1 MMTVHK
7 LTTGDGY
14 RYYMNEVAT
23 GDALRA
29 SDREIGDYYAVHGMT
44 PGQWIGSAAAS
55 LNLDGEV
62 SEAHMHAL
70 FGQKFTPVSTGEVL
84 DTLHGAPAAEVYEK
98 VYEEALEQHRL
109 KAAERAWELLSRAH
123 EGMSQQKIADEMTA
137 QGYPM
142 SQPTVSRWVER
153 YTASG
158 QTFHAERDEFVAQY
172 RLIGEEIKAAHRAG
186 KKAQEE
192 LYKEQAAPHIHPDY
206 AGVTP
211 FTLRV
216 EEEVSRHRRMHDGA
230 EPSTAEMK
238 EIQFRVG
245 AQMFRDERGIEPSN
259 AQLVQFVAQ
268 NSKAHQT
275 AVAGFDLV
283 FTPPKSVSIAWGLGD
298 EQLRRGIESAHERA
312 IQDVIRH
319 LEKNVVMT
327 RRGRNGV
334 RQIETSSG
342 VIGTKF
348 RHWDSRAGDP
358 NLHDH
363 VVIANRVQGVDGQWS
378 SIDGRMIYAYGVE
391 ASELYNARVQQHVTE
406 LTGLQFEARSQNG
419 KKPVHEIV
427 GIDDEMVRA
436 FSSRRGEISATL
448 EQVTAKF
455 VEEHGY
461 APSEKQLIQL
471 AQQATLAT
479 RPAKDGVHSLEELHA
494 EWVAQ
499 AHVLR
504 EQGVDLPVEGALA
517 EKLKAA
523 SAEYEQQ
530 VLQAKRQQAY
540 ESPVQEHAAAIVAR
554 LEESRSTWRR
564 THVTAEVLRY
574 ARDIGLNEKQ
584 DAALLSSIR
593 EHLSSEMLPL
603 HAQGQRLTPREFMRA
618 DGTSQYQ
625 KINHELF
632 TSERVLAAEN
642 AILDAAAQQVI
653 PASSLE
659 VFEMEAEK
667 RRAELALQGYS
678 LPEGQERMAREFATS
693 DKLLVVGIGAAGAGK
708 TSSTRLA
715 VNAIEAS
722 GGRVVGMAPTAAA
735 AAVMREEMGIEA
747 DTVDKI
753 LSDWK
758 NGAPVSLRAGD
769 VLLVDEAGMVSTPKF
784 QQILQLAQER
794 GALVR
799 ALGDYRQLS
808 AVGSGGALRLVDREV
823 GAVHLDEL
831 FRFKNP
837 DEAAATLALREPPLV
852 GDDKPFD
859 WYKGQGRVVSGESDV
874 MVEQVFTAWRDDTTA
889 GKQSIMIASTNETV
903 GKLNDLAQA
912 HAMERGHVHPE
923 HGSVRLHNEARAHV
937 GDVIVTRQN
946 ARRLTV
952 NSGQDFVKNGDLWR
966 VSQVHD
972 NGAMTVQHLEHG
984 GKVTL
989 PGSYVAAS
997 VELGYASTIHRAQ
1010 GATVDTAHA
1019 LVDSSTDRAGAY
1031 VALTRGRESNTLYVS
1046 LGDGQKRDEVL
1057 EQIASAYE
1065 RDLTVHESVDAVR
1078 AEHHNVADLIAQHE
1092 DISELA
1098 VQKVMAAAVQEGMG
1112 RVSEHPVRDGAS
1124 GMVTHHVPAD
1134 AATDAAE
1141 VLSSDA
1147 WGALAHELGEAAR
1160 EGFDPADLVERAYGR
1175 RALHDGDATAR
1186 DAAAVMAWRVAQI
1199 RQQAQQVR
1207 SDRPLASLSDEH
1219 LERLVQQAKQR
1230 TAPVEERLAVEDPWW
1245 FTNPYAM
1252 TKTDELLA
1260 MRARTVKALNANE
1273 GDTTGVYAQ
1282 IKENLGDMDAE
1293 ITRRRWEISGD
1304 QRELEQIVRGERA
1317 RNGHQFTLHQVLL
1330 EEQKIRQ
1337 SLPSGPAAVDP
1348 ATVTSGGVSGHTLDK
1363 FWEQHPAVRQGRLG
1377 TILRAR
1383 SREIG
1388 KLTRARG
1395 EELARQVREGKA
1407 PAWTQ
1412 ALGPVPT
1419 RKRAFRQWVRAAGEA
1434 DALRTKYRVP
1444 ESEPAVLPREM
1455 VHEASQRVNNA
1466 RLASAGAPVVVQSA
1480 EKTRAAEAVLG
1491 VLSQVKRVAKAARL
1505 AERAQSKAQGQSP
1518 TAEPRQ
1524 QQAPAPQQNPTV
1536 EATTGDAAQPETRK
1550 EKPVSETEERLRQER
1565 AARAERARQMM
1576 ERTRS
1581 LDERLRNQPA
1591 PQASQQQSAQQNLQ
1605 RQRQQQAQQM
1615 HEQARRGVRGPG
1627 L

>member
-29 SDREIGDYYAVHGMT
+29 KDREIGDYYTVHGMP
-44 PGQWIGSAAAS
+44 PGQWIGSASAA

-84 DTLHGAPAAEVYEK
+84 DTLHGAPAAEAYQQVYEQT
-98 VYEEALEQHRL
+98 LEQHRV
-109 KAAERAWELLSRAH
+109 KAAERAWELLSRAN
-123 EGMSQQKIADEMTA
+123 EGMSQQKIADEMTT

-142 SQPTVSRWVER
+142 SQKTVSRWLER
-153 YTASG
+153 YASSG
-158 QTFHAERDEFVAQY
+158 QLFYANRDEFVAQY
-172 RLIGEEIKAAHRAG
+172 RLTSGELKGAHSAG

-192 LYKEQAAPHIHPDY
+192 LYKEQAAPHVHPDY

-230 EPSTAEMK
+230 EPNTAEMK
-238 EIQFRVG
+238 EIRFRVG
-245 AQMFRDERGIEPSN
+245 AMMFRDERGIEPSN
-259 AQLVQFVAQ
+259 AQLAQFIAE
-268 NSKAHQT
+268 NSKAHQK

-283 FTPPKSVSIAWGLGD
+283 FTPPKSISIAWGLGD

-319 LEKNVVMT
+319 LEKNIVMT

-391 ASELYNARVQQHVTE
+391 ASELYNSLVQQYVTE
-406 LTGLQFEARSQNG
+406 LTGLQFEARSLNG
-419 KKPVHEIV
+419 KQPVHEIV

-436 FSSRRGEISATL
+436 FSSRRGEISAAL

-455 VEEHGY
+455 VEEHGC

-479 RPAKDGVHSLEELHA
+479 RPAKEGVHSLEELHA

-499 AHVLR
+499 AHALR

-517 EKLKAA
+517 EKLKKA
-523 SAEYEQQ
+523 SAEYQQQ

-540 ESPVQEHAAAIVAR
+540 ESPVQEHAATIVAR

-564 THVTAEVLRY
+564 THVNAEVLRY
-574 ARDIGLNEKQ
+574 GRDLGLDEKQ
-584 DAALLSSIR
+584 DSVLLDSIR
-593 EHLSSEMLPL
+593 EHLNAEMLPL
-603 HAQGQRLTPREFMRA
+603 HAQSQRLTPREFMRS
-618 DGTSQYQ
+618 DGTSQHQ
-625 KINHELF
+625 KINYELF
-632 TSERVLAAEN
+632 TSERVLAAES
-642 AILDAAAQQVI
+642 AILDAATQQVI

-659 VFEMEAEK
+659 TFEMEAEK
-667 RRAELALQGYS
+667 RRAELALQGHA

-722 GGRVVGMAPTAAA
+722 GGRVVGIAPTAAA

-823 GAVHLDEL
+823 GAAHLDEL
-831 FRFKNP
+831 FRFKSP

-859 WYKGQGRVVSGESDV
+859 WYKDQGRVVAGESDV

-989 PGSYVAAS
+989 PAAYAAQS
-997 VELGYASTIHRAQ
+997 VELGYAATIHRAQ

-1078 AEHHNVADLIAQHE
+1078 AEHDNVADLIAQHE

-1098 VQKVMAAAVQEGMG
+1098 VQKVMAAAVHEGMG

-1134 AATDAAE
+1134 AAADAAE
-1141 VLSSDA
+1141 VLSSEA

-1186 DAAAVMAWRVAQI
+1186 DAAAVMAWRVGQI

-1230 TAPVEERLAVEDPWW
+1230 TAPVEERLTVEDPWW
-1245 FTNPYAM
+1245 FRNPYALVKM
-1252 TKTDELLA
+1252 DELLS

-1317 RNGHQFTLHQVLL
+1317 RSGHQFTLHQVLL

-1348 ATVTSGGVSGHTLDK
+1348 AKVTSGGVSGHTLDK

-1419 RKRAFRQWVRAAGEA
+1419 RRRAFRQWVRAAGEA

-1444 ESEPAVLPREM
+1444 ESEPAILPAPM
-1455 VHEASQRVNNA
+1455 VHEARQRVNNA
-1466 RLASAGAPVVVQSA
+1466 RLASDGAPVVVQAA

-1491 VLSQVKRVAKAARL
+1491 VLEQVRRVAKAARL
-1505 AERAQSKAQGQSP
+1505 AERAKNQQKQPKDQKVTEPEQQPKLLSP
-1518 TAEPRQ
+1518 
-1524 QQAPAPQQNPTV
+1524 V
-1536 EATTGDAAQPETRK
+1536 EQK
-1550 EKPVSETEERLRQER
+1550 VQE
-1565 AARAERARQMM
+1565 ARAERAP
-1576 ERTRS
+1576 EPEA
-1581 LDERLRNQPA
+1581 DEETLAALRLSQIGMVGRRPVNQARNQGQKPDLS
-1591 PQASQQQSAQQNLQ
+1591 QADTP
-1605 RQRQQQAQQM
+1605 
-1615 HEQARRGVRGPG
+1615 RRGHAAPERGVE

>member
-7 LTTGDGY
+7 LSIGGGY

-29 SDREIGDYYAVHGMT
+29 SDREIGDYYAVHGMP
-44 PGQWIGSAAAS
+44 PGQWIGSASAA

-84 DTLHGAPAAEVYEK
+84 DTLHGAPAAEAYQQVYEQT
-98 VYEEALEQHRL
+98 LEQHRL

-142 SQPTVSRWVER
+142 SQKTVSRWVER
-153 YTASG
+153 YASSG
-158 QTFHAERDEFVAQY
+158 QLFYANRDEFVAQY
-172 RLIGEEIKAAHRAG
+172 RLTSGELKGAHRAG

-192 LYKEQAAPHIHPDY
+192 LYKEQAAPHVHPDY

-230 EPSTAEMK
+230 EPNTAEMK
-238 EIQFRVG
+238 EIRHRVG
-245 AQMFRDERGIEPSN
+245 AMMFRDERGMEPSN
-259 AQLVQFVAQ
+259 AQLAQFIAE
-268 NSKAHQT
+268 NSKAHQK

-283 FTPPKSVSIAWGLGD
+283 FTPPKSISIAWGLGD

-391 ASELYNARVQQHVTE
+391 ASELYNSLVQQYVTE
-406 LTGLQFEARSQNG
+406 LTGLQFEARSLNG
-419 KKPVHEIV
+419 KQPVHEIV

-436 FSSRRGEISATL
+436 FSSRRGEISAAL

-455 VEEHGY
+455 VEEHGC

-479 RPAKDGVHSLEELHA
+479 RPAKEGVHSLEELHA

-499 AHVLR
+499 AHALR

-517 EKLKAA
+517 EKLKKA
-523 SAEYEQQ
+523 SAEYQQQ

-540 ESPVQEHAAAIVAR
+540 ESPVQEHAATIVAR

-564 THVTAEVLRY
+564 THVNAEVLRY
-574 ARDIGLNEKQ
+574 GRDLGLNEKQ
-584 DAALLSSIR
+584 DSVLLDSIR
-593 EHLSSEMLPL
+593 EHLNAEMLPL
-603 HAQGQRLTPREFMRA
+603 HAQSQRLTPREFMRS
-618 DGTSQYQ
+618 DGTSQHQ
-625 KINHELF
+625 KINYELF
-632 TSERVLAAEN
+632 TSERVLAAES
-642 AILDAAAQQVI
+642 AILDAATQQVI

-659 VFEMEAEK
+659 TFEMEAEK
-667 RRAELALQGYS
+667 RRAELALQGHA

-722 GGRVVGMAPTAAA
+722 GGRVVGISPTAAA

-823 GAVHLDEL
+823 GAAHLDEL
-831 FRFKNP
+831 FRFKSP

-859 WYKGQGRVVSGESDV
+859 WYKDQGRVVAGESDV

-989 PGSYVAAS
+989 PAAYAAQS
-997 VELGYASTIHRAQ
+997 VELGYAATIHRAQ

-1078 AEHHNVADLIAQHE
+1078 AEHDNVADLIAQHE

-1098 VQKVMAAAVQEGMG
+1098 VQKVMAAAVHEGMG

-1124 GMVTHHVPAD
+1124 DMVTHHVPAD
-1134 AATDAAE
+1134 AAADAAE
-1141 VLSSDA
+1141 VLSSEA

-1186 DAAAVMAWRVAQI
+1186 DAAAVMAWRVGQI

-1230 TAPVEERLAVEDPWW
+1230 TAPVEERLTVEDPWW
-1245 FTNPYAM
+1245 FRNPYALVKM
-1252 TKTDELLA
+1252 DELLS

-1317 RNGHQFTLHQVLL
+1317 RSGHQFTLHQVLL

-1348 ATVTSGGVSGHTLDK
+1348 AKVTSGGVSGHTLDK

-1419 RKRAFRQWVRAAGEA
+1419 RRRAFRQWVRAAGEA

-1444 ESEPAVLPREM
+1444 ESEPAVLPAGM

-1480 EKTRAAEAVLG
+1480 EKTRAAESVLG
-1491 VLSQVKRVAKAARL
+1491 VLEQVRRVAKAARL
-1505 AERAQSKAQGQSP
+1505 AERAKNQQKQQKDQQVTEPEQQPKPLSP
-1518 TAEPRQ
+1518 
-1524 QQAPAPQQNPTV
+1524 V
-1536 EATTGDAAQPETRK
+1536 EQK
-1550 EKPVSETEERLRQER
+1550 VQE
-1565 AARAERARQMM
+1565 ARAERAPGP
-1576 ERTRS
+1576 EA
-1581 LDERLRNQPA
+1581 DEETLAALRVSQIGMRAYARKGTAPHPKQPPA
-1591 PQASQQQSAQQNLQ
+1591 PST
-1605 RQRQQQAQQM
+1605 
-1615 HEQARRGVRGPG
+1615 VRPKTHKGME

>member
-29 SDREIGDYYAVHGMT
+29 SDRKIGDYYAVHGMP

-84 DTLHGAPAAEVYEK
+84 DTLHGAPEAEVYEK
-98 VYEEALEQHRL
+98 VYEEALEQHRSQ
-109 KAAERAWELLSRAH
+109 AAERAWELLSRAH

-158 QTFHAERDEFVAQY
+158 QTFHADFATFSAQY

-216 EEEVSRHRRMHDGA
+216 EEEVSRHRRMHDGT
-230 EPSTAEMK
+230 EPNTAEMRK
-238 EIQFRVG
+238 IRFRVG

-268 NSKAHQT
+268 NSKAPQK

-342 VIGTKF
+342 VVGTKF

-391 ASELYNARVQQHVTE
+391 ASELYNSLVQQYVTE
-406 LTGLQFEARSQNG
+406 LTGLQFEARSLNG
-419 KKPVHEIV
+419 KQPVHEIV

-436 FSSRRGEISATL
+436 FSSRRGEISAAL

-479 RPAKDGVHSLEELHA
+479 RPAKDRVHSLEELHA

-499 AHVLR
+499 AHALR

-517 EKLKAA
+517 EKLKKA
-523 SAEYEQQ
+523 SAEYEQNI
-530 VLQAKRQQAY
+530 LQAKRQQAY
-540 ESPVQEHAAAIVAR
+540 ESPVQEHAVAIVAR

-564 THVTAEVLRY
+564 THVNAEMMRY
-574 ARDIGLNEKQ
+574 GRDLGLNEKQ
-584 DAALLSSIR
+584 DATLLDSIR
-593 EHLSSEMLPL
+593 EHLNAEMLPL
-603 HAQGQRLTPREFMRA
+603 HAQSQRLTPREFMRA
-618 DGTSQYQ
+618 DGTTQYQ
-625 KINHELF
+625 RINHELF

-642 AILDAAAQQVI
+642 AILDAATQQVI
-653 PASSLE
+653 PASSLD

-667 RRAELALQGYS
+667 RRAELALQGHT

-758 NGAPVSLRAGD
+758 NGAALNLQAGD

-823 GAVHLDEL
+823 GAAHLDEL

-852 GDDKPFD
+852 GADAPFD
-859 WYKGQGRVVSGESDV
+859 WYKDQGRVVAGESDV
-874 MVEQVFTAWRDDTTA
+874 MIEQVFTAWREDTTA

-937 GDVIVTRQN
+937 GDVVVTRQN
-946 ARRLTV
+946 ARRLAV

-966 VSQVHD
+966 VAQVHD

-1019 LVDSSTDRAGAY
+1019 LVGSSTDRAGAY
-1031 VALTRGRESNTLYVS
+1031 VALTRGREENRLYVS
-1046 LGDGQKRDEVL
+1046 LGEGQKRDEVL

-1098 VQKVMAAAVQEGMG
+1098 VQKVMAATVQEGMG

-1124 GMVTHHVPAD
+1124 GMVTHHAPAD

-1141 VLSSDA
+1141 VLSSEA

-1175 RALHDGDATAR
+1175 RALHDGDATVR
-1186 DAAAVMAWRVAQI
+1186 DAAAVMAWRVGQI

-1230 TAPVEERLAVEDPWW
+1230 TAPVEERLTVEDPWW
-1245 FTNPYAM
+1245 FRNPYALVKM
-1252 TKTDELLA
+1252 DELMS

-1337 SLPSGPAAVDP
+1337 SLPSGQAAVDP
-1348 ATVTSGGVSGHTLDK
+1348 AKVTSGGVSGHTLDK

-1444 ESEPAVLPREM
+1444 ESEPAVLPAGM

-1480 EKTRAAEAVLG
+1480 EKTRAAESVLG
-1491 VLSQVKRVAKAARL
+1491 VLEQVRRVAKAARL
-1505 AERAQSKAQGQSP
+1505 AERAKNQQKQQKDQQVTEPEQQPKPLSP
-1518 TAEPRQ
+1518 
-1524 QQAPAPQQNPTV
+1524 V
-1536 EATTGDAAQPETRK
+1536 EQK
-1550 EKPVSETEERLRQER
+1550 VQE
-1565 AARAERARQMM
+1565 ARAERAPGP
-1576 ERTRS
+1576 EA
-1581 LDERLRNQPA
+1581 DEETLAALRVSQIGMRAYARKGTAPHPKQPPA
-1591 PQASQQQSAQQNLQ
+1591 PST
-1605 RQRQQQAQQM
+1605 
-1615 HEQARRGVRGPG
+1615 VRPKTHKGME

>member
-29 SDREIGDYYAVHGMT
+29 SDRKIGDYYAVHGMP

-84 DTLHGAPAAEVYEK
+84 DTLHGAPEAEVYEK
-98 VYEEALEQHRL
+98 VYEEALEQHRSQ
-109 KAAERAWELLSRAH
+109 AAERAWELLSRAH

-158 QTFHAERDEFVAQY
+158 QTFHADFATFSAQY

-216 EEEVSRHRRMHDGA
+216 EEEVSRHRRMHDGT
-230 EPSTAEMK
+230 EPNTAEMRK
-238 EIQFRVG
+238 IRFRVG

-268 NSKAHQT
+268 NSKAPQK

-283 FTPPKSVSIAWGLGD
+283 FTPPKSFSIAWGLGD

-342 VIGTKF
+342 VVGTKF

-391 ASELYNARVQQHVTE
+391 ASELYNSLVQQYVTE
-406 LTGLQFEARSQNG
+406 LTGLQFEARSLNG
-419 KKPVHEIV
+419 KQPVHEIV

-436 FSSRRGEISATL
+436 FSSRRGEISAAL

-479 RPAKDGVHSLEELHA
+479 RPAKDRVHSLEELHA

-499 AHVLR
+499 AHALR

-517 EKLKAA
+517 EKLKKA
-523 SAEYEQQ
+523 SAEYEQNI
-530 VLQAKRQQAY
+530 LQAKRQQAY
-540 ESPVQEHAAAIVAR
+540 ESPVQEHAVAIVAR

-564 THVTAEVLRY
+564 THVNAEMMRY
-574 ARDIGLNEKQ
+574 GRDLGLNEKQ
-584 DAALLSSIR
+584 DATLLDSIR
-593 EHLSSEMLPL
+593 EHLNAEMLPL
-603 HAQGQRLTPREFMRA
+603 HAQSQRLTPREFMRA
-618 DGTSQYQ
+618 DGTTQYQ
-625 KINHELF
+625 RINHELF

-642 AILDAAAQQVI
+642 AILDAATQQVI
-653 PASSLE
+653 PASSLD

-667 RRAELALQGYS
+667 RRAELALQGHT

-693 DKLLVVGIGAAGAGK
+693 DKFLVVGIGAAGAGK

-758 NGAPVSLRAGD
+758 NGAALNLQAGD

-823 GAVHLDEL
+823 GAAHLDEL

-852 GDDKPFD
+852 GADAPFD
-859 WYKGQGRVVSGESDV
+859 WYKDQGRVVAGESDV
-874 MVEQVFTAWRDDTTA
+874 MIEQVFTAWREDTTA

-937 GDVIVTRQN
+937 GDVVVTRQN
-946 ARRLTV
+946 ARRLAV

-966 VSQVHD
+966 VAQVHD

-1019 LVDSSTDRAGAY
+1019 LVGSSTDRAGAY
-1031 VALTRGRESNTLYVS
+1031 VALTRGREENRLYVS
-1046 LGDGQKRDEVL
+1046 LGEGQKRDEVL

-1124 GMVTHHVPAD
+1124 GMVTHHAPAD

-1141 VLSSDA
+1141 VLSSEA

-1230 TAPVEERLAVEDPWW
+1230 TAPVEERLTVEDPWW
-1245 FTNPYAM
+1245 FRNPYALVKM
-1252 TKTDELLA
+1252 DELMS

-1337 SLPSGPAAVDP
+1337 SLPSGQAAVDP
-1348 ATVTSGGVSGHTLDK
+1348 AKVTSGGVSGHTLDK

-1444 ESEPAVLPREM
+1444 ESEPAVLPAGM

-1480 EKTRAAEAVLG
+1480 EKTRAAESVLG
-1491 VLSQVKRVAKAARL
+1491 VLEQVRRVAKAARL
-1505 AERAQSKAQGQSP
+1505 AERAKDQQKQQKDQQVTEPEQQPKPLSP
-1518 TAEPRQ
+1518 
-1524 QQAPAPQQNPTV
+1524 V
-1536 EATTGDAAQPETRK
+1536 EQK
-1550 EKPVSETEERLRQER
+1550 VQE
-1565 AARAERARQMM
+1565 ARAERAPGP
-1576 ERTRS
+1576 EA
-1581 LDERLRNQPA
+1581 DEETLAALRVSQIGMRAYARKGTAPHPKQPPA
-1591 PQASQQQSAQQNLQ
+1591 PST
-1605 RQRQQQAQQM
+1605 
-1615 HEQARRGVRGPG
+1615 VRPKTHKGME

>member
-7 LTTGDGY
+7 LSIGDGY
-14 RYYMNEVAT
+14 RYYMHEVAT
-23 GDALRA
+23 GDALRRQ
-29 SDREIGDYYAVHGMT
+29 DREIGDYYSVHGMP
-44 PGQWIGSAAAS
+44 PGQWIGSASAA

-84 DTLHGAPAAEVYEK
+84 DTLHGAPAAEAYQQVYEQT
-98 VYEEALEQHRL
+98 LEQHRL

-142 SQPTVSRWVER
+142 SQKTVSRWLER

-158 QTFHAERDEFVAQY
+158 QIFHADHDEFVAQY
-172 RLIGEEIKAAHRAG
+172 RLTSSELKGAHSAG

-192 LYKEQAAPHIHPDY
+192 LYKEQAAPHVHPDY

-238 EIQFRVG
+238 KIRFRVG

-259 AQLVQFVAQ
+259 AQLAQFVAE
-268 NSKAHQT
+268 NSKAHQK

-298 EQLRRGIESAHERA
+298 KQLRRGIESAHEHA

-319 LEKNVVMT
+319 LEQNVVMT

-342 VIGTKF
+342 VIGTKY

-378 SIDGRMIYAYGVE
+378 SIDGRMLYQYGVE
-391 ASELYNARVQQHVTE
+391 ASELYNSLVQQYVTE
-406 LTGLQFEARSQNG
+406 LTGLQFEARSLNG
-419 KKPVHEIV
+419 RQPVHEIV

-436 FSSRRGEISATL
+436 FSSRRGEISAAL

-461 APSEKQLIQL
+461 APNEKQLIQL

-499 AHVLR
+499 AHALR
-504 EQGVDLPVEGALA
+504 EHGVDLPVEGALA
-517 EKLKAA
+517 EKLKKA
-523 SAEYEQQ
+523 SAEYEQNI
-530 VLQAKRQQAY
+530 LQAKRQQAY
-540 ESPVQEHAAAIVAR
+540 ESPVHEHAAAIVAR
-554 LEESRSTWRR
+554 MEESRSTWRR
-564 THVTAEVLRY
+564 THVNAEVLRY
-574 ARDIGLNEKQ
+574 ARDLGLNEKQ

-593 EHLSSEMLPL
+593 EHLNAEMLPL
-603 HAQGQRLTPREFMRA
+603 HAQIQRLTPREFMRA
-618 DGTSQYQ
+618 DGTSQHQ
-625 KINHELF
+625 KINYELF
-632 TSERVLAAEN
+632 TSERVLAAES
-642 AILDAAAQQVI
+642 AILDAATQQVI
-653 PASSLE
+653 PASSLD

-667 RRAELALQGYS
+667 RRAELALQGYA

-852 GDDKPFD
+852 GADAPFD
-859 WYKGQGRVVSGESDV
+859 WYKDQGRVVAGESDV

-912 HAMERGHVHPE
+912 HAMERGHVRPE

-966 VSQVHD
+966 VAQVHD
-972 NGAMTVQHLEHG
+972 NGAMIVQHLEHG

-1078 AEHHNVADLIAQHE
+1078 AEHNNVADLIAQHE

-1160 EGFDPADLVERAYGR
+1160 EGFDPAELVERAYGR
-1175 RALHDGDATAR
+1175 RALHDEGASAR
-1186 DAAAVMAWRVAQI
+1186 DAAAVMAWRVAQM

-1207 SDRPLASLSDEH
+1207 SDRPLAALSDEH

-1230 TAPVEERLAVEDPWW
+1230 TAPVEERLVVEDPWW

-1317 RNGHQFTLHQVLL
+1317 RSGHQFTLHQVLL
-1330 EEQKIRQ
+1330 EEQRIRQ

-1348 ATVTSGGVSGHTLDK
+1348 AKVTSGGVSGHTLDK

-1419 RKRAFRQWVRAAGEA
+1419 RRRAFRQWVRAAGET
-1434 DALRTKYRVP
+1434 DALRKKYKVP
-1444 ESEPAVLPREM
+1444 ESEPAVLPAPM
-1455 VHEASQRVNNA
+1455 VHEARQRVNNA
-1466 RLASAGAPVVVQSA
+1466 RLASDGAPVVVQSA
-1480 EKTRAAEAVLG
+1480 EKTRAAESVLG
-1491 VLSQVKRVAKAARL
+1491 VLEQVRRVAKAARL
-1505 AERAQSKAQGQSP
+1505 AERAKNQQKQPKAQKVTEPEQPKPLSP
-1518 TAEPRQ
+1518 
-1524 QQAPAPQQNPTV
+1524 V
-1536 EATTGDAAQPETRK
+1536 EQK
-1550 EKPVSETEERLRQER
+1550 VQE
-1565 AARAERARQMM
+1565 ARAERAP
-1576 ERTRS
+1576 EPEV
-1581 LDERLRNQPA
+1581 DEETLAALRVSQIGMGGRRPMN
-1591 PQASQQQSAQQNLQ
+1591 QASDQG
-1605 RQRQQQAQQM
+1605 
-1615 HEQARRGVRGPG
+1615 HKPARHPVQPRVDKG
-1627 L
+1627 LDL

>member
-29 SDREIGDYYAVHGMT
+29 SDRKIGDYYAVHGMP

-84 DTLHGAPAAEVYEK
+84 DTLHGAPEAEVYEK
-98 VYEEALEQHRL
+98 VYEEALEQHRSQ
-109 KAAERAWELLSRAH
+109 AAERAWELLSRAH

-158 QTFHAERDEFVAQY
+158 QTFHADFATFSAQY

-216 EEEVSRHRRMHDGA
+216 EEEVSRHRRMHDGT
-230 EPSTAEMK
+230 EPNTAEMRK
-238 EIQFRVG
+238 IRFRVG

-268 NSKAHQT
+268 NSKAPQK

-342 VIGTKF
+342 VVGTKF

-391 ASELYNARVQQHVTE
+391 ASELYNSLVQQYVTE
-406 LTGLQFEARSQNG
+406 LTGLQFEARSLNG
-419 KKPVHEIV
+419 KQPVHEIV

-436 FSSRRGEISATL
+436 FSSRRGEISAAL

-479 RPAKDGVHSLEELHA
+479 RPAKDRVHSLEELHA

-499 AHVLR
+499 AHALR

-517 EKLKAA
+517 EKLKKA
-523 SAEYEQQ
+523 SAEYEQNI
-530 VLQAKRQQAY
+530 LQAKRQQAY
-540 ESPVQEHAAAIVAR
+540 ESPVQEHAVAIVAR

-564 THVTAEVLRY
+564 THVNAEMMRY
-574 ARDIGLNEKQ
+574 GRDLGLNEKQ
-584 DAALLSSIR
+584 DATLLDSIR
-593 EHLSSEMLPL
+593 EHLNAEMLPL
-603 HAQGQRLTPREFMRA
+603 HAQSQRLTPREFMRA
-618 DGTSQYQ
+618 DGTTQYQ
-625 KINHELF
+625 RINHELF

-642 AILDAAAQQVI
+642 AILDAATQQVI
-653 PASSLE
+653 PASSLD

-667 RRAELALQGYS
+667 RRAELALQGHT

-758 NGAPVSLRAGD
+758 NGAALNLQAGD

-784 QQILQLAQER
+784 QQILQLAQAR

-823 GAVHLDEL
+823 GAAHLDEL

-852 GDDKPFD
+852 GADAPFD
-859 WYKGQGRVVSGESDV
+859 WYKDQGRVVAGESDV
-874 MVEQVFTAWRDDTTA
+874 MIEQVFTAWREDTTA

-937 GDVIVTRQN
+937 GDVVVTRQN
-946 ARRLTV
+946 ARRLAV

-966 VSQVHD
+966 VAQVHD
-972 NGAMTVQHLEHG
+972 NGAMTVQHIEHG

-1019 LVDSSTDRAGAY
+1019 LVGSSTDRAGAY
-1031 VALTRGRESNTLYVS
+1031 VALTRGREENRLYVS
-1046 LGDGQKRDEVL
+1046 LGEGQKRDEVL

-1124 GMVTHHVPAD
+1124 GMVTHHAPAD

-1141 VLSSDA
+1141 VLSSEA

-1230 TAPVEERLAVEDPWW
+1230 TAPVEERLTVEDPWW
-1245 FTNPYAM
+1245 FRNPYALVKM
-1252 TKTDELLA
+1252 DELMS

-1337 SLPSGPAAVDP
+1337 SLPSGQAAVDP
-1348 ATVTSGGVSGHTLDK
+1348 AKVTSGGVSGHTLDK

-1444 ESEPAVLPREM
+1444 ESEPAVLPAGM

-1480 EKTRAAEAVLG
+1480 EKTRAAESVLG
-1491 VLSQVKRVAKAARL
+1491 VLEQVRRVAKAARL
-1505 AERAQSKAQGQSP
+1505 AERAKNQQKQQKDQQVTEPEQQPKPLSP
-1518 TAEPRQ
+1518 
-1524 QQAPAPQQNPTV
+1524 V
-1536 EATTGDAAQPETRK
+1536 EQK
-1550 EKPVSETEERLRQER
+1550 VQE
-1565 AARAERARQMM
+1565 ARAERAPGP
-1576 ERTRS
+1576 EA
-1581 LDERLRNQPA
+1581 DEETLAALRVSQIGMRAYARKGTAPHPKQPPA
-1591 PQASQQQSAQQNLQ
+1591 PST
-1605 RQRQQQAQQM
+1605 
-1615 HEQARRGVRGPG
+1615 VRPKTHKGME

>member
-7 LTTGDGY
+7 LSIGDGY
-14 RYYMNEVAT
+14 RYYVNEVAT

-29 SDREIGDYYAVHGMT
+29 SDREIGDYYSVHGMP

-62 SEAHMHAL
+62 SEVHMHAL

-84 DTLHGAPAAEVYEK
+84 DTLHGAPAAEVYE
-98 VYEEALEQHRL
+98 EALEQYRSQ
-109 KAAERAWELLSRAH
+109 AAERAWELLSRAH
-123 EGMSQQKIADEMTA
+123 EGMTQQKIADEMTA

-153 YTASG
+153 YAASG
-158 QTFHAERDEFVAQY
+158 QTFHADLATFSAQY

-192 LYKEQAAPHIHPDY
+192 LYKEQAAPHLHPDY

-230 EPSTAEMK
+230 EPTTAEMK
-238 EIQFRVG
+238 EIRFRVG

-259 AQLVQFVAQ
+259 AQLAQFVAE
-268 NSKAHQT
+268 NSKAHQK
-275 AVAGFDLV
+275 AVAGYDLV

-319 LEKNVVMT
+319 LEQNVVMT

-391 ASELYNARVQQHVTE
+391 ASELYNSLVQQYVTE
-406 LTGLQFEARSQNG
+406 LTGLQFEARSLNG
-419 KKPVHEIV
+419 KQPVHEIV

-436 FSSRRGEISATL
+436 FSSRRGEISAAL
-448 EQVTAKF
+448 EQVTAQF
-455 VEEHGY
+455 VEAHGY

-479 RPAKDGVHSLEELHA
+479 RPAKEGVHSLEELHA

-517 EKLKAA
+517 EKLKKA
-523 SAEYEQQ
+523 SAEYEQNI
-530 VLQAKRQQAY
+530 LQAKRQQAY
-540 ESPVQEHAAAIVAR
+540 ESPVHEHAAAIVAR

-564 THVTAEVLRY
+564 THVNAEVLRY
-574 ARDIGLNEKQ
+574 ARDLGLNETQ
-584 DAALLSSIR
+584 DSVLLDSIR

-618 DGTSQYQ
+618 DGTSQHQ

-632 TSERVLAAEN
+632 TSERVLAAES
-642 AILDAAAQQVI
+642 AILDAATQQVI
-653 PASSLE
+653 PASSLD
-659 VFEMEAEK
+659 VFKMEAEK
-667 RRAELALQGYS
+667 RRAELALQGHT

-722 GGRVVGMAPTAAA
+722 GGRVVGLAPTAAA

-753 LSDWK
+753 LSDWQ
-758 NGAPVSLRAGD
+758 NGAPVSLHAGD

-823 GAVHLDEL
+823 GAAHLDEL

-852 GDDKPFD
+852 GDDQPFA
-859 WYKGQGRVVSGESDV
+859 WYRENGRVVAGESDV
-874 MVEQVFTAWRDDTTA
+874 MVEQVFTAWREDTTA

-937 GDVIVTRQN
+937 GDVVVTRQN

-989 PGSYVAAS
+989 PAAYAAQS
-997 VELGYASTIHRAQ
+997 VELGYAATIHRAQ

-1031 VALTRGRESNTLYVS
+1031 VALTRGRESNTLYVG

-1078 AEHHNVADLIAQHE
+1078 AEHNNVADLIAQHE

-1098 VQKVMAAAVQEGMG
+1098 VQKVMAAAVHEGMG

-1124 GMVTHHVPAD
+1124 GMVTHHVSAD
-1134 AATDAAE
+1134 AAADAAE

-1147 WGALAHELGEAAR
+1147 WGALAHELGDAAR
-1160 EGFDPADLVERAYGR
+1160 EGFDPAALIERAYGR
-1175 RALHDGDATAR
+1175 RALHDEGASAR

-1230 TAPVEERLAVEDPWW
+1230 TAPVEERLTVEDPWW

-1317 RNGHQFTLHQVLL
+1317 RSGHQFTLHQVLL
-1330 EEQKIRQ
+1330 EEQRIRQ

-1348 ATVTSGGVSGHTLDK
+1348 AKVTSGGVSGHTLDK
-1363 FWEQHPAVRQGRLG
+1363 FWEQNPAVRQGRLG

-1395 EELARQVREGKA
+1395 EELARLVRADQA
-1407 PAWTQ
+1407 PAWVK

-1419 RKRAFRQWVRAAGEA
+1419 RKRLYRKWVRAAGEA
-1434 DALRTKYRVP
+1434 DTLRKKYKVP
-1444 ESEPAVLPREM
+1444 ESEPAVLPSQM

-1466 RLASAGAPVVVQSA
+1466 RLASEGAPVVVQSA
-1480 EKTRAAEAVLG
+1480 EKTRAAEAVIGILE
-1491 VLSQVKRVAKAARL
+1491 QVRRVAKATRL
-1505 AERAQSKAQGQSP
+1505 AERAKNQQKQPKNQKATEPEQQPKPLSP
-1518 TAEPRQ
+1518 
-1524 QQAPAPQQNPTV
+1524 V
-1536 EATTGDAAQPETRK
+1536 EQK
-1550 EKPVSETEERLRQER
+1550 VQE
-1565 AARAERARQMM
+1565 ARAERAP
-1576 ERTRS
+1576 EPAA
-1581 LDERLRNQPA
+1581 DEETLAALRVSQIGMSRFQPA
-1591 PQASQQQSAQQNLQ
+1591 NKMTGQGYKST
-1605 RQRQQQAQQM
+1605 
-1615 HEQARRGVRGPG
+1615 RRPVQPRVDKG
-1627 L
+1627 LDL

>member
-29 SDREIGDYYAVHGMT
+29 KDREIGDYYTVHGMP

-55 LNLDGEV
+55 LNLNGEV

-84 DTLHGAPAAEVYEK
+84 DTLHGAPAAEAYQQVYEQT
-98 VYEEALEQHRL
+98 LEQHRL

-142 SQPTVSRWVER
+142 SQKTVSRWLER

-158 QTFHAERDEFVAQY
+158 QTFHANHDEFVAQY
-172 RLIGEEIKAAHRAG
+172 RLTSSELKGAHSAG
-186 KKAQEE
+186 KKAQEA
-192 LYKEQAAPHIHPDY
+192 LYAEQAAPHIHPDY

-230 EPSTAEMK
+230 EPNTAEMK

-268 NSKAHQT
+268 NSKAPQK

-298 EQLRRGIESAHERA
+298 EQLRRGIEAAHERA

-334 RQIETSSG
+334 RQIDTAGG

-378 SIDGRMIYAYGVE
+378 SIDGRMLYQYGVE
-391 ASELYNARVQQHVTE
+391 CSELYNARVQQYVTE
-406 LTGLQFEARSQNG
+406 LTGLQFEARSLNG
-419 KKPVHEIV
+419 KQPVHEIV

-436 FSSRRGEISATL
+436 FSSRRGEISAAL

-479 RPAKDGVHSLEELHA
+479 RPAKGGVHSLEDLHA

-523 SAEYEQQ
+523 SEIYEQQ

-540 ESPVQEHAAAIVAR
+540 ESPMQEHAAAIVAR

-564 THVTAEVLRY
+564 THVNAEVLRY
-574 ARDIGLNEKQ
+574 ARDLGLNEKQ
-584 DAALLSSIR
+584 DLVLLDSIR
-593 EHLSSEMLPL
+593 EHLNAEMLPL
-603 HAQGQRLTPREFMRA
+603 HAQSQRLTPREFMRA
-618 DGTSQYQ
+618 DGTTQYQ
-625 KINHELF
+625 RINHELF
-632 TSERVLAAEN
+632 TSERVLAAES
-642 AILDAAAQQVI
+642 AILDAATQQVI
-653 PASSLE
+653 PASSLD

-667 RRAELALQGYS
+667 RRAELALQGYT

-747 DTVDKI
+747 ETVDKI

-758 NGAPVSLRAGD
+758 KGAPVNLRAGD

-859 WYKGQGRVVSGESDV
+859 WYKDQGRVVAGESDV

-889 GKQSIMIASTNETV
+889 GKQSIMIASTNGTV

-912 HAMERGHVHPE
+912 HAMERGHVRPE
-923 HGSVRLHNEARAHV
+923 HGSVLLHNEARAHV
-937 GDVIVTRQN
+937 GDVVVTRQN

-952 NSGQDFVKNGDLWR
+952 NGGQDFVKNGDLWR
-966 VSQVHD
+966 VVGLED
-972 NGAMTVQHLEHG
+972 GMLTVQHLEHG

-1031 VALTRGRESNTLYVS
+1031 VALTRGRESNTLYVG

-1078 AEHHNVADLIAQHE
+1078 AEHHNIADLIAQHE

-1098 VQKVMAAAVQEGMG
+1098 VQKVMAAAVHEGMG
-1112 RVSEHPVRDGAS
+1112 RVSEHPVHDGAS

-1134 AATDAAE
+1134 AAADAAE

-1160 EGFDPADLVERAYGR
+1160 EGFDPAELIERAYGR
-1175 RALHDGDATAR
+1175 RALHDEGASAR

-1219 LERLVQQAKQR
+1219 LERLVQQAKQK

-1245 FTNPYAM
+1245 FQQPYALVKM
-1252 TKTDELLA
+1252 DDLMS

-1273 GDTTGVYAQ
+1273 GTSVYSQ

-1317 RNGHQFTLHQVLL
+1317 RSGHQFTLHQVLL

-1348 ATVTSGGVSGHTLDK
+1348 AKVTSGGVSGHTLDK

-1434 DALRTKYRVP
+1434 DALRTKYKVP

-1480 EKTRAAEAVLG
+1480 EKTRAAEAVIGILE
-1491 VLSQVKRVAKAARL
+1491 QVKRVAKATRL
-1505 AERAQSKAQGQSP
+1505 AERAKKQPKAQKVTEPEQQPKPLSP
-1518 TAEPRQ
+1518 
-1524 QQAPAPQQNPTV
+1524 V
-1536 EATTGDAAQPETRK
+1536 EQK
-1550 EKPVSETEERLRQER
+1550 VQE
-1565 AARAERARQMM
+1565 ARAGRAP
-1576 ERTRS
+1576 EPEA
-1581 LDERLRNQPA
+1581 DEETLAALRLSQIGMVGRRPVN
-1591 PQASQQQSAQQNLQ
+1591 QASNQGQKPDSS
-1605 RQRQQQAQQM
+1605 QADTP
-1615 HEQARRGVRGPG
+1615 RRGHAAPERGVE

>member
-29 SDREIGDYYAVHGMT
+29 SDRKIGDYYAVHGMP

-84 DTLHGAPAAEVYEK
+84 DTLHGAPEAEVYEK
-98 VYEEALEQHRL
+98 VYEEALEQHRSQ
-109 KAAERAWELLSRAH
+109 AAERAWELLSRAH

-158 QTFHAERDEFVAQY
+158 QTFHADFATFSAQY

-216 EEEVSRHRRMHDGA
+216 EEEVSRHRRMHDGT
-230 EPSTAEMK
+230 EPNTAEMRK
-238 EIQFRVG
+238 IRFRVG

-268 NSKAHQT
+268 NSKAPQK

-283 FTPPKSVSIAWGLGD
+283 FTPPKSFSIAWGLGD

-342 VIGTKF
+342 VVGTKF

-358 NLHDH
+358 TLHDH

-391 ASELYNARVQQHVTE
+391 ASELYNSLVQQYVTE
-406 LTGLQFEARSQNG
+406 LTGLQFEARSLNG
-419 KKPVHEIV
+419 KQPVHEIV

-436 FSSRRGEISATL
+436 FSSRRGEISAAL

-479 RPAKDGVHSLEELHA
+479 RPAKDRVHSLEELHA

-499 AHVLR
+499 AHALR

-517 EKLKAA
+517 EKLKKA
-523 SAEYEQQ
+523 SAEYEQNI
-530 VLQAKRQQAY
+530 LQAKRQQAY
-540 ESPVQEHAAAIVAR
+540 ESPVQEHAVAIVAR

-564 THVTAEVLRY
+564 THVNAEMMRY
-574 ARDIGLNEKQ
+574 GRDLGLNEKQ
-584 DAALLSSIR
+584 DATLLDSIR
-593 EHLSSEMLPL
+593 EHLNAEMLPL
-603 HAQGQRLTPREFMRA
+603 HAQSQRLTPREFMRA
-618 DGTSQYQ
+618 DGTTQYQ
-625 KINHELF
+625 RINHELF

-642 AILDAAAQQVI
+642 AILDAATQQVI
-653 PASSLE
+653 PASSLD

-667 RRAELALQGYS
+667 RRAELALQGHT

-758 NGAPVSLRAGD
+758 NGAALNLQAGD

-823 GAVHLDEL
+823 GAAHLDEL

-852 GDDKPFD
+852 GADAPFD
-859 WYKGQGRVVSGESDV
+859 WYKDQGRVVAGESDV
-874 MVEQVFTAWRDDTTA
+874 MIEQVFTAWREDTTA

-937 GDVIVTRQN
+937 GDVVVTRQN
-946 ARRLTV
+946 ARRLAV

-966 VSQVHD
+966 VAQVHD

-1019 LVDSSTDRAGAY
+1019 LVGSSTDRAGAY
-1031 VALTRGRESNTLYVS
+1031 VALTRGREENRLYVS
-1046 LGDGQKRDEVL
+1046 LGEGQKRDEVL

-1124 GMVTHHVPAD
+1124 GMVTHHAPAD

-1141 VLSSDA
+1141 VLSSEA

-1230 TAPVEERLAVEDPWW
+1230 TAPVEERLTVEDPWW
-1245 FTNPYAM
+1245 FRNPYALVKM
-1252 TKTDELLA
+1252 DELMS

-1337 SLPSGPAAVDP
+1337 SLPSGQAAVDP
-1348 ATVTSGGVSGHTLDK
+1348 AKVTSGGVSGHTLDK

-1444 ESEPAVLPREM
+1444 ESEPAVLPAGM

-1480 EKTRAAEAVLG
+1480 EKTRAAESVLG
-1491 VLSQVKRVAKAARL
+1491 VLEQVRRVAKAARL
-1505 AERAQSKAQGQSP
+1505 AERAKNQQKQQKDQQVTEPEQQPKPLSP
-1518 TAEPRQ
+1518 
-1524 QQAPAPQQNPTV
+1524 V
-1536 EATTGDAAQPETRK
+1536 EQK
-1550 EKPVSETEERLRQER
+1550 VQE
-1565 AARAERARQMM
+1565 ARAERAPGP
-1576 ERTRS
+1576 EA
-1581 LDERLRNQPA
+1581 DEETLAALRVSQIGMRAYARKGTAPHPKQPPA
-1591 PQASQQQSAQQNLQ
+1591 PST
-1605 RQRQQQAQQM
+1605 
-1615 HEQARRGVRGPG
+1615 VRPKTHKGME

>member
-29 SDREIGDYYAVHGMT
+29 SDRKIGDYYAVHGMP

-84 DTLHGAPAAEVYEK
+84 DTLHGAPEAEVYEK
-98 VYEEALEQHRL
+98 VYEEALEQHRSQ
-109 KAAERAWELLSRAH
+109 AAERAWELLSRAH

-158 QTFHAERDEFVAQY
+158 QTFHADFATFSAQY

-230 EPSTAEMK
+230 EPTTAEMRK
-238 EIQFRVG
+238 IRFRVG

-268 NSKAHQT
+268 NSKAHQK

-391 ASELYNARVQQHVTE
+391 ASELYNSLVQQYVTE
-406 LTGLQFEARSQNG
+406 LTGLQFEARSLSG
-419 KKPVHEIV
+419 KQPVHEIV

-436 FSSRRGEISATL
+436 FSSRRGEISAAL

-499 AHVLR
+499 AHALR

-517 EKLKAA
+517 EKLKKA

-564 THVTAEVLRY
+564 THVNAEVLRY
-574 ARDIGLNEKQ
+574 ARDLGLNEKQ
-584 DAALLSSIR
+584 DATLLDSIR
-593 EHLSSEMLPL
+593 EHLNAEMLPL
-603 HAQGQRLTPREFMRA
+603 HAQSQRLTPREFMRA
-618 DGTSQYQ
+618 DGTTQYQ
-625 KINHELF
+625 RINHELF

-653 PASSLE
+653 PASSLD

-667 RRAELALQGYS
+667 RRAELALQGYA

-758 NGAPVSLRAGD
+758 NGAALNLQAGD

-823 GAVHLDEL
+823 GAAHLDEL

-837 DEAAATLALREPPLV
+837 DEAAATLVLREPPLV

-859 WYKGQGRVVSGESDV
+859 WYKDQGRVVAGESDV

-937 GDVIVTRQN
+937 GDVVVTRQN

-952 NSGQDFVKNGDLWR
+952 NGGQDFVKNGDLWR
-966 VSQVHD
+966 VAQVHD

-989 PGSYVAAS
+989 PAAYAAQS
-997 VELGYASTIHRAQ
+997 VELGYAATIHRAQ

-1046 LGDGQKRDEVL
+1046 LGDGQSRDEVL

-1098 VQKVMAAAVQEGMG
+1098 VQKVMAATVQEGMG

-1124 GMVTHHVPAD
+1124 GMVTHHVSAD
-1134 AATDAAE
+1134 AAADAAE
-1141 VLSSDA
+1141 VLSSEA
-1147 WGALAHELGEAAR
+1147 WGALAHELGEAVR

-1175 RALHDGDATAR
+1175 RALHDEGASAR
-1186 DAAAVMAWRVAQI
+1186 DAAAVMAWRVGQI

-1219 LERLVQQAKQR
+1219 LERLVQQAKQK
-1230 TAPVEERLAVEDPWW
+1230 TAPVEERLVVEDPWW
-1245 FTNPYAM
+1245 FRNPYALVKM
-1252 TKTDELLA
+1252 DELMS

-1317 RNGHQFTLHQVLL
+1317 RSGHQFTLYQVLL
-1330 EEQKIRQ
+1330 EEQRIRQ

-1348 ATVTSGGVSGHTLDK
+1348 AKVTSGGVSGYSLDR
-1363 FWEQHPAVRQGRLG
+1363 FWEQHPAVRHGRLG

-1434 DALRTKYRVP
+1434 DTLRNKYRVP
-1444 ESEPAVLPREM
+1444 ESEPAILPAPM
-1455 VHEASQRVNNA
+1455 VHEARQRVNNA
-1466 RLASAGAPVVVQSA
+1466 RLASDGAPVMVQSA
-1480 EKTRAAEAVLG
+1480 EKTRAAESVLG
-1491 VLSQVKRVAKAARL
+1491 VLSQVRRVAKAARL
-1505 AERAQSKAQGQSP
+1505 AERAKNQQKQQKVTEPEQQPKPLSP
-1518 TAEPRQ
+1518 
-1524 QQAPAPQQNPTV
+1524 V
-1536 EATTGDAAQPETRK
+1536 EQK
-1550 EKPVSETEERLRQER
+1550 VQE
-1565 AARAERARQMM
+1565 ARAERAPGP
-1576 ERTRS
+1576 EA
-1581 LDERLRNQPA
+1581 DEETLAALRVSQIGMRAYARKGTAPHPKQPPA
-1591 PQASQQQSAQQNLQ
+1591 PSA
-1605 RQRQQQAQQM
+1605 
-1615 HEQARRGVRGPG
+1615 VRPKTHKGME

>member
-7 LTTGDGY
+7 LSIGDGY
-14 RYYMNEVAT
+14 RYYVNEVAT

-29 SDREIGDYYAVHGMT
+29 SDREIGDYYSVHGMP

-62 SEAHMHAL
+62 SEVHMHAL

-98 VYEEALEQHRL
+98 VYEEALEQYRSQ
-109 KAAERAWELLSRAH
+109 AAERAWELLSRAH
-123 EGMSQQKIADEMTA
+123 EGMTQQKIADEMTA

-153 YTASG
+153 YAASG
-158 QTFHAERDEFVAQY
+158 QTFHADLATFSAQY

-192 LYKEQAAPHIHPDY
+192 LYKEQAAPHLHPDY

-230 EPSTAEMK
+230 EPTTAEMK
-238 EIQFRVG
+238 EIRFRVG

-259 AQLVQFVAQ
+259 AQLAQFVAE
-268 NSKAHQT
+268 NSKAHQK
-275 AVAGFDLV
+275 AVAGYDLV

-319 LEKNVVMT
+319 LEQNVVMT

-391 ASELYNARVQQHVTE
+391 ASELYNSLVQQYVTE
-406 LTGLQFEARSQNG
+406 LTGLQFEARSLNG
-419 KKPVHEIV
+419 KQPVHEIV

-436 FSSRRGEISATL
+436 FSSRRGEISAAL
-448 EQVTAKF
+448 EQVTAQF
-455 VEEHGY
+455 VEAHGY

-479 RPAKDGVHSLEELHA
+479 RPAKEGVHSLEELHA

-517 EKLKAA
+517 EKLKKA
-523 SAEYEQQ
+523 SAEYEQNI
-530 VLQAKRQQAY
+530 LQAKRQQAY
-540 ESPVQEHAAAIVAR
+540 ESPVHEHAAAIVAR

-564 THVTAEVLRY
+564 THVNAEVLRY
-574 ARDIGLNEKQ
+574 ARDLGLNETQ
-584 DAALLSSIR
+584 DSVLLDSIR

-618 DGTSQYQ
+618 DGTSQHQ

-632 TSERVLAAEN
+632 TSERVLAAES
-642 AILDAAAQQVI
+642 AILDAATQQVI
-653 PASSLE
+653 PASSLD
-659 VFEMEAEK
+659 VFKMEAEK
-667 RRAELALQGYS
+667 RRAELALQGHT

-722 GGRVVGMAPTAAA
+722 GGRVVGLAPTAAA

-753 LSDWK
+753 LSDWQ
-758 NGAPVSLRAGD
+758 NGAPVSLHAGD

-823 GAVHLDEL
+823 GAAHLDEL

-852 GDDKPFD
+852 GDDQPFA
-859 WYKGQGRVVSGESDV
+859 WYRENGRVVAGESDV
-874 MVEQVFTAWRDDTTA
+874 MVEQVFTAWREDTTA

-937 GDVIVTRQN
+937 GDVVVTRQN

-989 PGSYVAAS
+989 PAAYAAQS
-997 VELGYASTIHRAQ
+997 VELGYAATIHRAQ

-1031 VALTRGRESNTLYVS
+1031 VALTRGRESNTLYVG

-1078 AEHHNVADLIAQHE
+1078 AEHNNVADLIAQHE

-1098 VQKVMAAAVQEGMG
+1098 VQKVMAAAVHEGMG

-1124 GMVTHHVPAD
+1124 GMVTHHVSAD
-1134 AATDAAE
+1134 AAADAAE

-1147 WGALAHELGEAAR
+1147 WGALAHELGDAAR
-1160 EGFDPADLVERAYGR
+1160 EGFDPAALIERAYGR
-1175 RALHDGDATAR
+1175 RALHDEGASAR

-1230 TAPVEERLAVEDPWW
+1230 TAPVEERLTVEDPWW

-1317 RNGHQFTLHQVLL
+1317 RSGHQFTLHQVLL
-1330 EEQKIRQ
+1330 EEQRIRQ

-1348 ATVTSGGVSGHTLDK
+1348 AKVTSGGVSGHTLDK
-1363 FWEQHPAVRQGRLG
+1363 FWEQNPAVRQGRLG

-1395 EELARQVREGKA
+1395 EELARLVRADQA
-1407 PAWTQ
+1407 PAWVK

-1419 RKRAFRQWVRAAGEA
+1419 RKRLYRKWVRAAGEA
-1434 DALRTKYRVP
+1434 DTLRKKYKVP
-1444 ESEPAVLPREM
+1444 ESEPAVLPSQM

-1466 RLASAGAPVVVQSA
+1466 RLASEGAPVVVQSA
-1480 EKTRAAEAVLG
+1480 EKTRAAEAVIGILE
-1491 VLSQVKRVAKAARL
+1491 QVRRVAKATRL
-1505 AERAQSKAQGQSP
+1505 AERAKNQQKQPKNQKATEPEQQPKPLSP
-1518 TAEPRQ
+1518 
-1524 QQAPAPQQNPTV
+1524 V
-1536 EATTGDAAQPETRK
+1536 EQK
-1550 EKPVSETEERLRQER
+1550 VQE
-1565 AARAERARQMM
+1565 ARAERAP
-1576 ERTRS
+1576 EPAA
-1581 LDERLRNQPA
+1581 DEETLAALRVSQIGMSRFQPA
-1591 PQASQQQSAQQNLQ
+1591 NKMTGQGYKST
-1605 RQRQQQAQQM
+1605 
-1615 HEQARRGVRGPG
+1615 RRPVQPRVDKG
-1627 L
+1627 LDL

>member
-7 LTTGDGY
+7 LSAGDGY
-14 RYYMNEVAT
+14 RYYVNEVAT

-29 SDREIGDYYAVHGMT
+29 KDREIGDYYTVHGMP

-98 VYEEALEQHRL
+98 VYEEALEQYRSQ
-109 KAAERAWELLSRAH
+109 AAERAWELLSRAH

-137 QGYPM
+137 QGSPM

-158 QTFHAERDEFVAQY
+158 QTFHADRDEFVAQY

-192 LYKEQAAPHIHPDY
+192 LYKEQAAPHLHQDY

-230 EPSTAEMK
+230 EPTTAEMK
-238 EIQFRVG
+238 EIRFRVG

-268 NSKAHQT
+268 NSKAPQK
-275 AVAGFDLV
+275 AVAGYDLV

-298 EQLRRGIESAHERA
+298 EQLRRGIELAHERA

-334 RQIETSSG
+334 RQIDTAGG

-378 SIDGRMIYAYGVE
+378 SIDGRMLYQYGVE
-391 ASELYNARVQQHVTE
+391 CSELYNARVQQYVTE
-406 LTGLQFEARSQNG
+406 LTGLQFEARSLNG

-436 FSSRRGEISATL
+436 FSSRRGEISTAL

-499 AHVLR
+499 AHALR

-530 VLQAKRQQAY
+530 VLKAKRQQAY

-564 THVTAEVLRY
+564 THVNAEVLRY
-574 ARDIGLNEKQ
+574 ARDMGLNEKQ

-593 EHLSSEMLPL
+593 EHLNAEMLPL
-603 HAQGQRLTPREFMRA
+603 HAQSQRLTPREFMRA
-618 DGTSQYQ
+618 DGTSQHQ
-625 KINHELF
+625 KINYELF
-632 TSERVLAAEN
+632 TSERVLDAES
-642 AILDAAAQQVI
+642 AILDAATQQVI

-659 VFEMEAEK
+659 VFELEAEK

-823 GAVHLDEL
+823 GAAHLDEL

-859 WYKGQGRVVSGESDV
+859 WYKDQGRVVAGESDV

-952 NSGQDFVKNGDLWR
+952 NGGQDFVKNGDLWR

-989 PGSYVAAS
+989 PAAYAAQS
-997 VELGYASTIHRAQ
+997 VELGYAATIHRAQ

-1031 VALTRGRESNTLYVS
+1031 VALTRGRESNKLYVS

-1124 GMVTHHVPAD
+1124 GMVTRHVPAD
-1134 AATDAAE
+1134 ATADAAE

-1160 EGFDPADLVERAYGR
+1160 EGFDPAALIERAYGR
-1175 RALHDGDATAR
+1175 RALHDEGASAR

-1207 SDRPLASLSDEH
+1207 SDRPLAALSDEH

-1317 RNGHQFTLHQVLL
+1317 RTGHQFTLHQVLL

-1348 ATVTSGGVSGHTLDK
+1348 AKVTSGGVSGYTLDK

-1434 DALRTKYRVP
+1434 DTLRTKYRVP

-1480 EKTRAAEAVLG
+1480 EKTRAAESVLG
-1491 VLSQVKRVAKAARL
+1491 VLEQVRRVAKAARL
-1505 AERAQSKAQGQSP
+1505 AERAKNQQKQPKNQKATEPEQQPKPLSP
-1518 TAEPRQ
+1518 
-1524 QQAPAPQQNPTV
+1524 V
-1536 EATTGDAAQPETRK
+1536 EQK
-1550 EKPVSETEERLRQER
+1550 VQE
-1565 AARAERARQMM
+1565 ARAERAP
-1576 ERTRS
+1576 EPVA
-1581 LDERLRNQPA
+1581 DEETLAALRVSQIGMSRPQPA
-1591 PQASQQQSAQQNLQ
+1591 NKMTSQGDKPT
-1605 RQRQQQAQQM
+1605 
-1615 HEQARRGVRGPG
+1615 RRPVQPRVDKG
-1627 L
+1627 LDL

>member
-7 LTTGDGY
+7 LSIGDGY
-14 RYYMNEVAT
+14 RYYVNEVAT

-29 SDREIGDYYAVHGMT
+29 SDRKIGDYYSVHGMP

-62 SEAHMHAL
+62 SEVHMHAL

-98 VYEEALEQHRL
+98 VYEEALEQYRSQ
-109 KAAERAWELLSRAH
+109 AAERAWELLSRAH
-123 EGMSQQKIADEMTA
+123 EGMTQQKIADEMTA

-153 YTASG
+153 YAASG
-158 QTFHAERDEFVAQY
+158 QTFHADFATFSAQY

-192 LYKEQAAPHIHPDY
+192 LYKEQAAPHLHPDY

-216 EEEVSRHRRMHDGA
+216 EEEVSRHRRMNDGA
-230 EPSTAEMK
+230 EPTTAEMK
-238 EIQFRVG
+238 EIRFRVG
-245 AQMFRDERGIEPSN
+245 AQMFRDERGMEPSN
-259 AQLVQFVAQ
+259 AQLAQFIAE
-268 NSKAHQT
+268 NSKAHQK

-283 FTPPKSVSIAWGLGD
+283 FTPPKSVSIAWGLVD
-298 EQLRRGIESAHERA
+298 KQLRRGIESAHERA

-319 LEKNVVMT
+319 LEQNVVMT

-378 SIDGRMIYAYGVE
+378 SIDGRMLYQYGVE
-391 ASELYNARVQQHVTE
+391 CSELYNARVQQYVTE
-406 LTGLQFEARSQNG
+406 LTGLQFEARSLNG
-419 KKPVHEIV
+419 KQPVHEIV

-436 FSSRRGEISATL
+436 FSSRRGEISAAL
-448 EQVTAKF
+448 EQVTAQF

-461 APSEKQLIQL
+461 APNEKQLIQL

-499 AHVLR
+499 AHALR

-564 THVTAEVLRY
+564 THVNAEVLRY
-574 ARDIGLNEKQ
+574 GRDLGLNEKQ
-584 DAALLSSIR
+584 DSVLLDSIR
-593 EHLSSEMLPL
+593 EHLNAEMLPL
-603 HAQGQRLTPREFMRA
+603 HAQSQRLTPREFMRS
-618 DGTSQYQ
+618 DGTSQHQ
-625 KINHELF
+625 KINYELF
-632 TSERVLAAEN
+632 TSERVLAAES
-642 AILDAAAQQVI
+642 AILDAATQQVI

-823 GAVHLDEL
+823 GAAHLDEL

-837 DEAAATLALREPPLV
+837 DEAAATLLLREPPLV
-852 GDDKPFD
+852 GADAPFD
-859 WYKGQGRVVSGESDV
+859 WYKDQGRVVAGESDV
-874 MVEQVFTAWRDDTTA
+874 MVMQVFTAWRDDTTA

-903 GKLNDLAQA
+903 GKLNDLAQD

-923 HGSVRLHNEARAHV
+923 YGSVRLYNEARAHV

-952 NSGQDFVKNGDLWR
+952 NGGQDFVKNGDLWR
-966 VSQVHD
+966 VVGLED
-972 NGAMTVQHLEHG
+972 GMLTVQHLEHG

-1046 LGDGQKRDEVL
+1046 LGEGQKRDEVL

-1078 AEHHNVADLIAQHE
+1078 AEHNNVADLIAQHE
-1092 DISELA
+1092 DISELV

-1134 AATDAAE
+1134 AAADAAE

-1147 WGALAHELGEAAR
+1147 WGALAHELGEAVR

-1175 RALHDGDATAR
+1175 RALHDEGVSAR
-1186 DAAAVMAWRVAQI
+1186 DAAAVMAWRVGQI

-1219 LERLVQQAKQR
+1219 LARLVQQAKQR
-1230 TAPVEERLAVEDPWW
+1230 TAPLEERLVVEDPWW
-1245 FTNPYAM
+1245 FQQPYALV
-1252 TKTDELLA
+1252 KTDELLA

-1273 GDTTGVYAQ
+1273 GTSVYSQ

-1317 RNGHQFTLHQVLL
+1317 RSGHQFTLHQVLL
-1330 EEQKIRQ
+1330 EEQRIRQ

-1348 ATVTSGGVSGHTLDK
+1348 AKVTSGGVSGHTLDK

-1412 ALGPVPT
+1412 VLGPVPT

-1434 DALRTKYRVP
+1434 DTLRNKYRVP
-1444 ESEPAVLPREM
+1444 ESEPAILPAPM
-1455 VHEASQRVNNA
+1455 VHEARQRVNNA
-1466 RLASAGAPVVVQSA
+1466 RLASDGAPVVVQSA
-1480 EKTRAAEAVLG
+1480 EKTRAAESVLG
-1491 VLSQVKRVAKAARL
+1491 VLEQVRRVAKAARL
-1505 AERAQSKAQGQSP
+1505 AERAKNQQKQPKNQKVTEPEQQPKPLSP
-1518 TAEPRQ
+1518 
-1524 QQAPAPQQNPTV
+1524 V
-1536 EATTGDAAQPETRK
+1536 EQK
-1550 EKPVSETEERLRQER
+1550 VQE
-1565 AARAERARQMM
+1565 ARAERAP
-1576 ERTRS
+1576 EPVA
-1581 LDERLRNQPA
+1581 DEETLAALRVSQIGMSRLQPA
-1591 PQASQQQSAQQNLQ
+1591 NKMTSQGDKPT
-1605 RQRQQQAQQM
+1605 
-1615 HEQARRGVRGPG
+1615 RRPVRPRVDKG
-1627 L
+1627 LDL

>member
-29 SDREIGDYYAVHGMT
+29 SDRKIGDYYAVHGMP

-84 DTLHGAPAAEVYEK
+84 DTLHGAPAAEVYQQ
-98 VYEEALEQHRL
+98 VYEQALEQHRV

-172 RLIGEEIKAAHRAG
+172 RLIGEEIKAANRAG

-192 LYKEQAAPHIHPDY
+192 LYKEQAAPHLHPDY

-230 EPSTAEMK
+230 EPTTAEMK

-268 NSKAHQT
+268 NSKAHQK
-275 AVAGFDLV
+275 AVAGYDLV
-283 FTPPKSVSIAWGLGD
+283 FTPPKSVSVAWGLGD

-319 LEKNVVMT
+319 LEQNVVMT

-378 SIDGRMIYAYGVE
+378 SIDGRMLYQYGVE
-391 ASELYNARVQQHVTE
+391 CSELYNARVQQYVTE
-406 LTGLQFEARSQNG
+406 LTGLQFEARSLNG
-419 KKPVHEIV
+419 KQPVHEIV

-436 FSSRRGEISATL
+436 FSSRRGEISAAL
-448 EQVTAKF
+448 EQVTAQF
-455 VEEHGY
+455 VEAHGY

-479 RPAKDGVHSLEELHA
+479 RPAKEGVHSLEELHA

-499 AHVLR
+499 AHALR
-504 EQGVDLPVEGALA
+504 EQGVDLPVEGDLT
-517 EKLKAA
+517 EKLKKA
-523 SAEYEQQ
+523 SAAYEQQ

-564 THVTAEVLRY
+564 THLNAEVLRY
-574 ARDIGLNEKQ
+574 GRDLGLNEKQ
-584 DAALLSSIR
+584 DSVLLDSIR
-593 EHLSSEMLPL
+593 EHLNAEMLPL
-603 HAQGQRLTPREFMRA
+603 HAQSQRLTPREFMRS
-618 DGTSQYQ
+618 DGTSQHQ
-625 KINHELF
+625 KINYELF
-632 TSERVLAAEN
+632 TSERVLAAES
-642 AILDAAAQQVI
+642 AILDAATQQVI
-653 PASSLE
+653 PASSLD

-667 RRAELALQGYS
+667 RRAELALQGYA

-823 GAVHLDEL
+823 GAVHLNEL

-837 DEAAATLALREPPLV
+837 DEAAATLTLREPPLV

-859 WYKGQGRVVSGESDV
+859 WYKDQGRVVAGESDV

-923 HGSVRLHNEARAHV
+923 HGSVHLHNEARAHV

-989 PGSYVAAS
+989 PAAYAAQS
-997 VELGYASTIHRAQ
+997 VELGYAATIHRAQ

-1098 VQKVMAAAVQEGMG
+1098 VQKVMATAVQEGMG

-1124 GMVTHHVPAD
+1124 GMVTHHVSAD
-1134 AATDAAE
+1134 AASDAAE
-1141 VLSSDA
+1141 VLSSEA

-1175 RALHDGDATAR
+1175 RALHDEGASAR

-1207 SDRPLASLSDEH
+1207 SDRPLAALSDKH

-1245 FTNPYAM
+1245 FQQPYALVKM
-1252 TKTDELLA
+1252 DDLMS

-1317 RNGHQFTLHQVLL
+1317 RSGHQFTLHQVLL

-1337 SLPSGPAAVDP
+1337 SLPSDPAAVDP
-1348 ATVTSGGVSGHTLDK
+1348 AKVTSGGVSGYSLDR

-1419 RKRAFRQWVRAAGEA
+1419 RRRAFRQWVRAAGET
-1434 DALRTKYRVP
+1434 DTLRKKYKVP

-1466 RLASAGAPVVVQSA
+1466 RLASEGAPVVVQSA
-1480 EKTRAAEAVLG
+1480 EKTRAAESVLG
-1491 VLSQVKRVAKAARL
+1491 VLEQVRRVAKAARL
-1505 AERAQSKAQGQSP
+1505 AERAKNQQKQPKNQKATEPEQQPKPLSP
-1518 TAEPRQ
+1518 
-1524 QQAPAPQQNPTV
+1524 V
-1536 EATTGDAAQPETRK
+1536 EQK
-1550 EKPVSETEERLRQER
+1550 VQE
-1565 AARAERARQMM
+1565 ARAERAP
-1576 ERTRS
+1576 EPAA
-1581 LDERLRNQPA
+1581 DEETLAALRVSQIGMSRFQPA
-1591 PQASQQQSAQQNLQ
+1591 NKMTSQGYKPTH
-1605 RQRQQQAQQM
+1605 RP
-1615 HEQARRGVRGPG
+1615 VRPRVDKG
-1627 L
+1627 LDL

>member
-7 LTTGDGY
+7 LSAGDGY
-14 RYYMNEVAT
+14 KYYVNEVAT

-29 SDREIGDYYAVHGMT
+29 KDREIGDYYTVHGMP
-44 PGQWIGSAAAS
+44 PGQWVGSASAA

-84 DTLHGAPAAEVYEK
+84 DTLHGAPAAEAYQQVYEQ
-98 VYEEALEQHRL
+98 ALEQYRV

-137 QGYPM
+137 MGQPM
-142 SQPTVSRWVER
+142 SQRTVSSYLAR
-153 YTASG
+153 YAESG
-158 QTFHAERDEFVAQY
+158 QVFQVDHDEFVAQY
-172 RLIGEEIKAAHRAG
+172 RLTSTELKGAHSAG
-186 KKAQEE
+186 KKAQEA
-192 LYKEQAAPHIHPDY
+192 LYAEQAAPHVHPDY
-206 AGVTP
+206 AASTD
-211 FTLRV
+211 FTQRV
-216 EEEVSRHRRMHDGA
+216 EEEVSRHRRMNDGA
-230 EPSTAEMK
+230 EPTTAEMK
-238 EIQFRVG
+238 EIRFRVG

-259 AQLVQFVAQ
+259 AQLAQFIAE

-319 LEKNVVMT
+319 LEQNVVMT

-391 ASELYNARVQQHVTE
+391 ASELYNSLVQQYVTE
-406 LTGLQFEARSQNG
+406 LTGLQFEARSLNG
-419 KKPVHEIV
+419 KQPVHEIV

-436 FSSRRGEISATL
+436 FSSRRGEISAAL

-499 AHVLR
+499 AHALR

-564 THVTAEVLRY
+564 THVNAEVLRY
-574 ARDIGLNEKQ
+574 ARDMGLNEKQ

-593 EHLSSEMLPL
+593 EHLNAEMLPL
-603 HAQGQRLTPREFMRA
+603 HAQSQRLTPREFMRA
-618 DGTSQYQ
+618 DGTSQHQ
-625 KINHELF
+625 KINYELF
-632 TSERVLAAEN
+632 TSERVLAAES
-642 AILDAAAQQVI
+642 AILDAATQQVI
-653 PASSLE
+653 PASSLD

-667 RRAELALQGYS
+667 RRAELALQGYA

-758 NGAPVSLRAGD
+758 NGTPVNLRAGD

-823 GAVHLDEL
+823 GAVHLDAL
-831 FRFKNP
+831 FRFKSP

-859 WYKGQGRVVSGESDV
+859 WYQNQGRVVAGESDV

-912 HAMERGHVHPE
+912 HAMERGHVRPE

-937 GDVIVTRQN
+937 GDVVVTRQN

-966 VSQVHD
+966 VAQVHD

-989 PGSYVAAS
+989 PAAYAAQN
-997 VELGYASTIHRAQ
+997 VELGYAATIHRAQ

-1031 VALTRGRESNTLYVS
+1031 VALTRGRESNTLYVG

-1098 VQKVMAAAVQEGMG
+1098 VQKVMAAAVHEGMG

-1124 GMVTHHVPAD
+1124 SMVTHHVSAD
-1134 AATDAAE
+1134 AAADAAE
-1141 VLSSDA
+1141 VLASEA

-1160 EGFDPADLVERAYGR
+1160 EGFDPADLIERAYGR
-1175 RALHDGDATAR
+1175 RALHDEGASAR

-1199 RQQAQQVR
+1199 RQQAQMVR

-1219 LERLVQQAKQR
+1219 LARLVQQAKQK
-1230 TAPVEERLAVEDPWW
+1230 TAPVEERLVVEDPWW
-1245 FTNPYAM
+1245 FRNPYALVKM
-1252 TKTDELLA
+1252 DELLA
-1260 MRARTVKALNANE
+1260 MRARTVKALGANE

-1317 RNGHQFTLHQVLL
+1317 RNGHQFTLYDVLR
-1330 EEQKIRQ
+1330 EEQRIRQ

-1348 ATVTSGGVSGHTLDK
+1348 AKVTSGGVSGHTLDK

-1395 EELARQVREGKA
+1395 EELARLVRAGQA
-1407 PAWTQ
+1407 PAWVK

-1419 RKRAFRQWVRAAGEA
+1419 RKRLYRKWVRAAGEA
-1434 DALRTKYRVP
+1434 DTLRKKYKVP
-1444 ESEPAVLPREM
+1444 ESEPAVLPDQM
-1455 VHEASQRVNNA
+1455 VHEANQRVNNA
-1466 RLASAGAPVVVQSA
+1466 RLASEGAPVVVQSA
-1480 EKTRAAEAVLG
+1480 EKTRAAEAVIGILE
-1491 VLSQVKRVAKAARL
+1491 QVKRVAKATRL
-1505 AERAQSKAQGQSP
+1505 AERAKNQQKQPKNQKATEPEQQPKPLSP
-1518 TAEPRQ
+1518 
-1524 QQAPAPQQNPTV
+1524 V
-1536 EATTGDAAQPETRK
+1536 EQK
-1550 EKPVSETEERLRQER
+1550 VQE
-1565 AARAERARQMM
+1565 ARAERAPEPAADEETLAALRVSQIGM
-1576 ERTRS
+1576 RAHTRKGTGPHP
-1581 LDERLRNQPA
+1581 EQQPA
-1591 PQASQQQSAQQNLQ
+1591 PST
-1605 RQRQQQAQQM
+1605 
-1615 HEQARRGVRGPG
+1615 VRPKTHKGME

>member
-14 RYYMNEVAT
+14 RYYMHEVAT

-29 SDREIGDYYAVHGMT
+29 SDRKIGDYYAVHGMP

-84 DTLHGAPAAEVYEK
+84 DTLHGAPAAEAYQQVYEQT
-98 VYEEALEQHRL
+98 LEQHRL
-109 KAAERAWELLSRAH
+109 KAAERAWELLSRAN

-142 SQPTVSRWVER
+142 RQKTVSRWVER
-153 YTASG
+153 YASSG
-158 QTFHAERDEFVAQY
+158 QLFHADRDEFVAQY
-172 RLIGEEIKAAHRAG
+172 RLIGSELKSAHRAG
-186 KKAQEE
+186 KKAQEA
-192 LYKEQAAPHIHPDY
+192 LYAEQAAPHIHPDY

-230 EPSTAEMK
+230 EPTTAEMK

-268 NSKAHQT
+268 NSKAHQK

-391 ASELYNARVQQHVTE
+391 ASELYNARVQQYVTE
-406 LTGLQFEARSQNG
+406 LTGLQFEARSLNG

-436 FSSRRGEISATL
+436 FSSRRGEISAAL
-448 EQVTAKF
+448 EQVTAQF
-455 VEEHGY
+455 VEAHGY

-479 RPAKDGVHSLEELHA
+479 RPAKEGVHSLEELHA

-499 AHVLR
+499 AHALR

-517 EKLKAA
+517 ENLKKA

-564 THVTAEVLRY
+564 THVNAEVLRY

-593 EHLSSEMLPL
+593 EHLNPEMLPL
-603 HAQGQRLTPREFMRA
+603 HAQSQRLTPREFMRA
-618 DGTSQYQ
+618 DGTSQHQ
-625 KINHELF
+625 KINYELF
-632 TSERVLAAEN
+632 TSERVLAAES
-642 AILDAAAQQVI
+642 AILDAATQQVI
-653 PASSLE
+653 PASSLD

-667 RRAELALQGYS
+667 RRAELALQGYA

-722 GGRVVGMAPTAAA
+722 GGRVVGLAPTAAA

-758 NGAPVSLRAGD
+758 NGTALNLSAGD

-823 GAVHLDEL
+823 GAAHLDEL

-859 WYKGQGRVVSGESDV
+859 WYKNQGRVVAGESDV

-912 HAMERGHVHPE
+912 HAMERGHVRPE

-966 VSQVHD
+966 VVGLED
-972 NGAMTVQHLEHG
+972 GMLTVQHLEHG

-1019 LVDSSTDRAGAY
+1019 LVDSSTDRAGSY
-1031 VALTRGRESNTLYVS
+1031 VALTRGRESNKLYVS

-1124 GMVTHHVPAD
+1124 GMVTHHVSAD
-1134 AATDAAE
+1134 AAADTAE
-1141 VLSSDA
+1141 VLSSEA

-1160 EGFDPADLVERAYGR
+1160 EGFDPADLVARAYGR
-1175 RALHDGDATAR
+1175 RALHDEGASAR

-1219 LERLVQQAKQR
+1219 LERLVQQAKQK
-1230 TAPVEERLAVEDPWW
+1230 TAPVEERLTVEDPWW

-1348 ATVTSGGVSGHTLDK
+1348 AKVTSGGVSGHTLDK

-1419 RKRAFRQWVRAAGEA
+1419 RRRAFRQWVRAAGEA
-1434 DALRTKYRVP
+1434 DALRSKYKVP

-1480 EKTRAAEAVLG
+1480 EKTRAAESVLG
-1491 VLSQVKRVAKAARL
+1491 VLEQVRRVAKAARL
-1505 AERAQSKAQGQSP
+1505 AERAQKQAQRQSP
-1518 TAEPRQ
+1518 KPEAGTELRQ
-1524 QQAPAPQQNPTV
+1524 QHAPAPQQSS
-1536 EATTGDAAQPETRK
+1536 TTEPRK

-1576 ERTRS
+1576 ERTRN

-1591 PQASQQQSAQQNLQ
+1591 PQVTQQQSAQQNLQ
-1605 RQRQQQAQQM
+1605 RQRQQQQAQQM

-1627 L
+1627 LS

>member
-7 LTTGDGY
+7 LSIGDGY
-14 RYYMNEVAT
+14 RYYMHEVAT
-23 GDALRA
+23 GDALRRQ
-29 SDREIGDYYAVHGMT
+29 DREIGDYYAVHGMP
-44 PGQWIGSAAAS
+44 PGQWIGSASAA
-55 LNLDGEV
+55 LNLNGEV

-84 DTLHGAPAAEVYEK
+84 DTLHGAPAAEAYQQ

-137 QGYPM
+137 QGCPM
-142 SQPTVSRWVER
+142 SQKTVSRWLER

-158 QTFHAERDEFVAQY
+158 QTFHADHDEFVAQY
-172 RLIGEEIKAAHRAG
+172 RLTSSELKGAHSAG

-192 LYKEQAAPHIHPDY
+192 LYKEQAAPHVHPDY
-206 AGVTP
+206 AASTD
-211 FTLRV
+211 FAQRV
-216 EEEVSRHRRMHDGA
+216 EEEVSRHRRMNDGA
-230 EPSTAEMK
+230 EPTTAEMK
-238 EIQFRVG
+238 EIRFRVG

-259 AQLVQFVAQ
+259 AQLAQFVAE
-268 NSKAHQT
+268 NSKAHQK

-391 ASELYNARVQQHVTE
+391 ASELYNSLVQQYVTE
-406 LTGLQFEARSQNG
+406 LTGLQFEARSLNG
-419 KKPVHEIV
+419 RQPVHEIV

-436 FSSRRGEISATL
+436 FSSRRGEISAAL

-499 AHVLR
+499 AHALR

-517 EKLKAA
+517 EKLKKA
-523 SAEYEQQ
+523 SADYEQQ

-540 ESPVQEHAAAIVAR
+540 ESPVHEHAAALVAR

-564 THVTAEVLRY
+564 THVNAEVLRY
-574 ARDIGLNEKQ
+574 ARDLGLNEKQ
-584 DAALLSSIR
+584 DSVLLDSIR
-593 EHLSSEMLPL
+593 EHLNAEMLPL
-603 HAQGQRLTPREFMRA
+603 HAQSQRLTPREFMRS
-618 DGTSQYQ
+618 DGTSQHQ
-625 KINHELF
+625 KINYELF
-632 TSERVLAAEN
+632 TSERVLAAES
-642 AILDAAAQQVI
+642 AILDAATQQVI
-653 PASSLE
+653 PASSLD
-659 VFEMEAEK
+659 VFELEAEK
-667 RRAELALQGYS
+667 RRAELALQGYA

-823 GAVHLDEL
+823 GAAHLDEL

-852 GDDKPFD
+852 GADAPFD
-859 WYKGQGRVVSGESDV
+859 WYKDQGRVVAGESDV

-966 VSQVHD
+966 VTQVHD

-989 PGSYVAAS
+989 PAAYAAQS
-997 VELGYASTIHRAQ
+997 VELGYAATIHRAQ

-1031 VALTRGRESNTLYVS
+1031 VALTRGREENRLYVS
-1046 LGDGQKRDEVL
+1046 LGEGQKRDEVL

-1078 AEHHNVADLIAQHE
+1078 AEHNNVADLIAQHE

-1098 VQKVMAAAVQEGMG
+1098 VQKVMAAAVHEGMG

-1124 GMVTHHVPAD
+1124 GMVTHHVSAD
-1134 AATDAAE
+1134 AAADAAE

-1160 EGFDPADLVERAYGR
+1160 EGFDPADLVERAYCR
-1175 RALHDGDATAR
+1175 RALHDEGASAR

-1245 FTNPYAM
+1245 FQQPYALVKM
-1252 TKTDELLA
+1252 DELLS

-1330 EEQKIRQ
+1330 EEQRIRQ

-1348 ATVTSGGVSGHTLDK
+1348 AKVTSGGVSGYSLDR

-1419 RKRAFRQWVRAAGEA
+1419 RRRAFRQWVRAAGEA
-1434 DALRTKYRVP
+1434 DALRKKYKVP
-1444 ESEPAVLPREM
+1444 ESEPAVFPAQM
-1455 VHEASQRVNNA
+1455 VHEARQRVNNA
-1466 RLASAGAPVVVQSA
+1466 RLASDGAPVVVQSA
-1480 EKTRAAEAVLG
+1480 EKTRAAEAVIGILE
-1491 VLSQVKRVAKAARL
+1491 QVKRVAKATRL
-1505 AERAQSKAQGQSP
+1505 AERAKNQQNQPKAQKVTEPEQQPKPLSP
-1518 TAEPRQ
+1518 
-1524 QQAPAPQQNPTV
+1524 V
-1536 EATTGDAAQPETRK
+1536 EQKVQEART
-1550 EKPVSETEERLRQER
+1550 ER
-1565 AARAERARQMM
+1565 APGPEA
-1576 ERTRS
+1576 
-1581 LDERLRNQPA
+1581 DEETLAALRLSQIGMVGRRPVNQGQKPESFQADTPHRGHAA
-1591 PQASQQQSAQQNLQ
+1591 P
-1605 RQRQQQAQQM
+1605 
-1615 HEQARRGVRGPG
+1615 ERGVE

>member
-7 LTTGDGY
+7 LSIGDGY
-14 RYYMNEVAT
+14 RYYMHEVAT
-23 GDALRA
+23 GDALRRQ
-29 SDREIGDYYAVHGMT
+29 DREIGDYYSVHGMP
-44 PGQWIGSAAAS
+44 PGQWIGSASAA

-84 DTLHGAPAAEVYEK
+84 DTLHGAPAAEAYQQVYEQT
-98 VYEEALEQHRL
+98 LEQHRL

-142 SQPTVSRWVER
+142 SQKTVSRWLER

-158 QTFHAERDEFVAQY
+158 QIFHADHDEFVAQY
-172 RLIGEEIKAAHRAG
+172 RLTSSELKGAHSAG

-192 LYKEQAAPHIHPDY
+192 LYKEQAAPHVHPDY
-206 AGVTP
+206 AASTD
-211 FTLRV
+211 FTQRV
-216 EEEVSRHRRMHDGA
+216 EEEVSRHRRTHDGA
-230 EPSTAEMK
+230 EPNTAEMK
-238 EIQFRVG
+238 KIRFRVG

-259 AQLVQFVAQ
+259 AQLAQFIAE
-268 NSKAHQT
+268 NSKAHQK

-319 LEKNVVMT
+319 LEKNIVMT

-391 ASELYNARVQQHVTE
+391 ASELYNSLVQQYVIE
-406 LTGLQFEARSQNG
+406 LTGLQFEARSLNG

-436 FSSRRGEISATL
+436 FSSRRGEISAAL

-479 RPAKDGVHSLEELHA
+479 RPAKEGVHSLEELHA

-499 AHVLR
+499 AHALR

-517 EKLKAA
+517 EKLKKA

-564 THVTAEVLRY
+564 THVNAEVLRY
-574 ARDIGLNEKQ
+574 GRDLGLNEKQ

-593 EHLSSEMLPL
+593 EHLNAEMLPL
-603 HAQGQRLTPREFMRA
+603 HAQIQRLTPREFMRA
-618 DGTSQYQ
+618 DGTSQHQ
-625 KINHELF
+625 KINYELF
-632 TSERVLAAEN
+632 TSERVLAAES
-642 AILDAAAQQVI
+642 AILDAATQQVI
-653 PASSLE
+653 PASSLD

-667 RRAELALQGYS
+667 RRAELALQGHT
-678 LPEGQERMAREFATS
+678 LPESQERMAREFATS

-823 GAVHLDEL
+823 GATHLDEL

-852 GDDKPFD
+852 GDDQPFA
-859 WYKGQGRVVSGESDV
+859 WYRENGRVVAGESDV

-989 PGSYVAAS
+989 PAAYAAQS
-997 VELGYASTIHRAQ
+997 VELGYAATIHRAQ

-1124 GMVTHHVPAD
+1124 GMVTHHVSAD
-1134 AATDAAE
+1134 AASDAAE
-1141 VLSSDA
+1141 VLASDA

-1175 RALHDGDATAR
+1175 RALHDEGASAR

-1348 ATVTSGGVSGHTLDK
+1348 AKVTSGGVSGHTLDK

-1395 EELARQVREGKA
+1395 EELAQQVREGKA

-1419 RKRAFRQWVRAAGEA
+1419 RKRAFRQWVRAVGEA
-1434 DALRTKYRVP
+1434 DALRTKYHVP
-1444 ESEPAVLPREM
+1444 ESEPAVLPDHM
-1455 VHEASQRVNNA
+1455 VHEARQRVNNA
-1466 RLASAGAPVVVQSA
+1466 RLASVGAPVVVQSA
-1480 EKTRAAEAVLG
+1480 EKTRAAESVLG
-1491 VLSQVKRVAKAARL
+1491 VLEQVRRVAKAARL
-1505 AERAQSKAQGQSP
+1505 AERAKNQQKQPKNQKATEPEQQPKPLSP
-1518 TAEPRQ
+1518 
-1524 QQAPAPQQNPTV
+1524 V
-1536 EATTGDAAQPETRK
+1536 EQK
-1550 EKPVSETEERLRQER
+1550 VQE
-1565 AARAERARQMM
+1565 ARAERAP
-1576 ERTRS
+1576 EPVA
-1581 LDERLRNQPA
+1581 DEETLAALRVSQIGMSRFQPA
-1591 PQASQQQSAQQNLQ
+1591 NKMTGQGYKP
-1605 RQRQQQAQQM
+1605 
-1615 HEQARRGVRGPG
+1615 ARRPVRPRVDKG
-1627 L
+1627 LDL

>member
-7 LTTGDGY
+7 LSTGDGY
-14 RYYMNEVAT
+14 RYYMHEVAT
-23 GDALRA
+23 GDALRRQ
-29 SDREIGDYYAVHGMT
+29 DREIGDYYTVHGMP

-84 DTLHGAPAAEVYEK
+84 DTLHGAPAAEAYQQVYEQT
-98 VYEEALEQHRL
+98 LEQHRSQ
-109 KAAERAWELLSRAH
+109 AAERAWELLSRAN

-137 QGYPM
+137 QGYPL
-142 SQPTVSRWVER
+142 SQKTVSRWLER
-153 YTASG
+153 YAESG
-158 QTFHAERDEFVAQY
+158 QAFHADRDEFVAQY
-172 RLIGEEIKAAHRAG
+172 RLTSGELKGAHSAG
-186 KKAQEE
+186 KKAQEA
-192 LYKEQAAPHIHPDY
+192 LYAEQAAPHVHPNY
-206 AGVTP
+206 ASSTD
-211 FTLRV
+211 FTQRV
-216 EEEVSRHRRMHDGA
+216 EEEVSRHRRMNDGA
-230 EPSTAEMK
+230 EPTTAEMRK
-238 EIQFRVG
+238 IRFRVG

-259 AQLVQFVAQ
+259 AQLAQFIAE

-334 RQIETSSG
+334 RQIDTAGG

-378 SIDGRMIYAYGVE
+378 SIDGRMIYAHGVE
-391 ASELYNARVQQHVTE
+391 ASELYNARVQQYVTE
-406 LTGLQFEARSQNG
+406 LTGLQFEARSLNG
-419 KKPVHEIV
+419 KQPVHEIV

-436 FSSRRGEISATL
+436 FSSRRGEISAAL

-461 APSEKQLIQL
+461 APREKQLIQL

-479 RPAKDGVHSLEELHA
+479 RPAKEGVHSLEELHA

-499 AHVLR
+499 AHALR

-530 VLQAKRQQAY
+530 VLKAKRQQAY

-564 THVTAEVLRY
+564 THVNAEVLRY
-574 ARDIGLNEKQ
+574 GRDLGLNEKQ
-584 DAALLSSIR
+584 DATLLDSIR
-593 EHLSSEMLPL
+593 EHLNAEMLPL
-603 HAQGQRLTPREFMRA
+603 HAQSQRLTPREFMRA
-618 DGTSQYQ
+618 DGVSQHQ
-625 KINHELF
+625 KINYELF
-632 TSERVLAAEN
+632 TSERVLDAES
-642 AILDAAAQQVI
+642 AILDAATQQVI
-653 PASSLE
+653 PASSLD

-667 RRAELALQGYS
+667 RRAELALQGHA

-722 GGRVVGMAPTAAA
+722 GGRVVGLAPTAAA

-823 GAVHLDEL
+823 GAAHLDEL

-859 WYKGQGRVVSGESDV
+859 WYKDQGRVVAGESDV
-874 MVEQVFTAWRDDTTA
+874 MVEQVFTAWREDTTA

-966 VSQVHD
+966 VVGLED
-972 NGAMTVQHLEHG
+972 GMLTVQHLEHG

-1147 WGALAHELGEAAR
+1147 WGALAHELGEAVR
-1160 EGFDPADLVERAYGR
+1160 EGFDPAELIEQAYGR

-1230 TAPVEERLAVEDPWW
+1230 TAPVEERLTVEDPWW

-1273 GDTTGVYAQ
+1273 GTSVYSQ

-1304 QRELEQIVRGERA
+1304 QRELEQIVRGERT

-1348 ATVTSGGVSGHTLDK
+1348 AKVTSGGVSGHTLDK
-1363 FWEQHPAVRQGRLG
+1363 FWEQHPAVHQGRLG

-1444 ESEPAVLPREM
+1444 ESEPAVLPDQM
-1455 VHEASQRVNNA
+1455 VHEARQRVNNA
-1466 RLASAGAPVVVQSA
+1466 RLASDGAPVVVQSA
-1480 EKTRAAEAVLG
+1480 EKTRAAEAVIGILE
-1491 VLSQVKRVAKAARL
+1491 QVKRVAKATRL
-1505 AERAQSKAQGQSP
+1505 AERAKNQQKQPKAQKVTEPEQQPKPLSP
-1518 TAEPRQ
+1518 
-1524 QQAPAPQQNPTV
+1524 V
-1536 EATTGDAAQPETRK
+1536 EQK
-1550 EKPVSETEERLRQER
+1550 VQE
-1565 AARAERARQMM
+1565 ARAERAP
-1576 ERTRS
+1576 EPEA
-1581 LDERLRNQPA
+1581 DEETLAALRLSQIGMVGRRPVN
-1591 PQASQQQSAQQNLQ
+1591 QASNQGQKPESS
-1605 RQRQQQAQQM
+1605 QAGTP
-1615 HEQARRGVRGPG
+1615 RRGHAAPERGVE

>member
-7 LTTGDGY
+7 LSAGDGY
-14 RYYMNEVAT
+14 KYYMNEVAT

-29 SDREIGDYYAVHGMT
+29 KDREIGDYYAVHGMP

-55 LNLDGEV
+55 LNLNGEV

-84 DTLHGAPAAEVYEK
+84 DTLHGSPAAEAYQQVYEQT
-98 VYEEALEQHRL
+98 LEQHRL
-109 KAAERAWELLSRAH
+109 QAAERAWELLSRAH

-142 SQPTVSRWVER
+142 SQKTVSRWVER
-153 YTASG
+153 YAESG
-158 QTFHAERDEFVAQY
+158 QAFHADRDEFVAQY
-172 RLIGEEIKAAHRAG
+172 RLTSGELKGAHSAG
-186 KKAQEE
+186 KKAQEA
-192 LYKEQAAPHIHPDY
+192 LYAEQAAPHIHPDY

-211 FTLRV
+211 FTLRI

-230 EPSTAEMK
+230 DPSTAEMK
-238 EIQFRVG
+238 EIRFRVG

-268 NSKAHQT
+268 NSKAPQK

-298 EQLRRGIESAHERA
+298 EQLRRGIEAAHECA

-363 VVIANRVQGVDGQWS
+363 VVIANRVRGVDGQWS
-378 SIDGRMIYAYGVE
+378 SIDGRMIYAHGVE
-391 ASELYNARVQQHVTE
+391 ASELYNARVQQYVTE
-406 LTGLQFEARSQNG
+406 LTGLQFEARSLNG
-419 KKPVHEIV
+419 KQPVHEIV

-436 FSSRRGEISATL
+436 FSSRRGEISAAL

-455 VEEHGY
+455 VEEHRY

-523 SAEYEQQ
+523 SEIYEQQ

-564 THVTAEVLRY
+564 THVNAEVLRY
-574 ARDIGLNEKQ
+574 ARDLGLNEKQ
-584 DAALLSSIR
+584 DSVLLDSIR
-593 EHLSSEMLPL
+593 EHLNAEMLPL
-603 HAQGQRLTPREFMRA
+603 HAQSQRLTPREFMRA
-618 DGTSQYQ
+618 DGTTQYQ
-625 KINHELF
+625 RINYELF
-632 TSERVLAAEN
+632 TSERVLAAES
-642 AILDAAAQQVI
+642 AILDAATQQVI
-653 PASSLE
+653 PASSLD

-667 RRAELALQGYS
+667 RRAELALQGYT

-747 DTVDKI
+747 ETVDKI

-758 NGAPVSLRAGD
+758 KGAPLNLRAGD

-859 WYKGQGRVVSGESDV
+859 WYKDQGRVVAGESDV

-889 GKQSIMIASTNETV
+889 GKQSIMIASTNGTV

-966 VSQVHD
+966 VVGLED
-972 NGAMTVQHLEHG
+972 GMLTVQHLEHG

-1031 VALTRGRESNTLYVS
+1031 VALTRGRESNTLYVG

-1098 VQKVMAAAVQEGMG
+1098 VQKVMATAVQEGMG

-1134 AATDAAE
+1134 ATADAAE
-1141 VLSSDA
+1141 VLASDA

-1160 EGFDPADLVERAYGR
+1160 EGFDPAELIERAYGR
-1175 RALHDGDATAR
+1175 RALHDGDSTAR

-1219 LERLVQQAKQR
+1219 LERLVQQAKQK

-1245 FTNPYAM
+1245 FRNPYALVKM
-1252 TKTDELLA
+1252 DELMS

-1273 GDTTGVYAQ
+1273 GTSVYSQ

-1317 RNGHQFTLHQVLL
+1317 RSGHQFTLHQVLL
-1330 EEQKIRQ
+1330 EEQRIRQ

-1348 ATVTSGGVSGHTLDK
+1348 AKVTSGGVSGYSLDR

-1395 EELARQVREGKA
+1395 EELAQQVREGKA

-1419 RKRAFRQWVRAAGEA
+1419 RRRAFRQWVRAAGEA
-1434 DALRTKYRVP
+1434 DTLRTKYRVP

-1480 EKTRAAEAVLG
+1480 EKTRAAESVLG
-1491 VLSQVKRVAKAARL
+1491 VLEQVRRVAKAARL
-1505 AERAQSKAQGQSP
+1505 AERAKNQQKQPKNQKATEPEQQPKPLSP
-1518 TAEPRQ
+1518 
-1524 QQAPAPQQNPTV
+1524 V
-1536 EATTGDAAQPETRK
+1536 EQK
-1550 EKPVSETEERLRQER
+1550 VQE
-1565 AARAERARQMM
+1565 ARAERAP
-1576 ERTRS
+1576 EPVA
-1581 LDERLRNQPA
+1581 DEETLAALRVSQIGMSRFQPA
-1591 PQASQQQSAQQNLQ
+1591 NKMTSQGYKPT
-1605 RQRQQQAQQM
+1605 
-1615 HEQARRGVRGPG
+1615 RRPVQPRVDKG
-1627 L
+1627 LDL

>member
-7 LTTGDGY
+7 LSAGDGY
-14 RYYMNEVAT
+14 KYYVNEVAT

-29 SDREIGDYYAVHGMT
+29 KDREIGDYYTVHGMP

-98 VYEEALEQHRL
+98 VYEEALEQYRSQ
-109 KAAERAWELLSRAH
+109 AAERAWELLSRAH

-137 QGYPM
+137 QGSPM

-158 QTFHAERDEFVAQY
+158 QTFHADRDEFVAQY

-230 EPSTAEMK
+230 EPTTAEMK
-238 EIQFRVG
+238 EIRFRVG

-268 NSKAHQT
+268 NSKAPQK
-275 AVAGFDLV
+275 AVAGYDLV

-334 RQIETSSG
+334 RQIDTAGG
-342 VIGTKF
+342 VIGTKY

-391 ASELYNARVQQHVTE
+391 ASELYNARVQQYVTE
-406 LTGLQFEARSQNG
+406 LTGLQFEARSLNG

-436 FSSRRGEISATL
+436 FSSRRGEISAAL
-448 EQVTAKF
+448 EQVTAQF
-455 VEEHGY
+455 VEAHGY

-479 RPAKDGVHSLEELHA
+479 RPAKEGVHSLEELHA

-517 EKLKAA
+517 EKLKKA
-523 SAEYEQQ
+523 SAEYEQNI
-530 VLQAKRQQAY
+530 LQAKRQQAY

-564 THVTAEVLRY
+564 THVNAEVLRY
-574 ARDIGLNEKQ
+574 GRDMGLNEKQ

-593 EHLSSEMLPL
+593 EHLNAEMLPL
-603 HAQGQRLTPREFMRA
+603 HAQSQRLTPREFMRA
-618 DGTSQYQ
+618 DGTTQYQ

-632 TSERVLAAEN
+632 TSERVLAAES
-642 AILDAAAQQVI
+642 AILDAATQQVI
-653 PASSLE
+653 PASSLD

-667 RRAELALQGYS
+667 RRAELALQGHA

-735 AAVMREEMGIEA
+735 AAVMREEMDIEA

-831 FRFKNP
+831 FRFKSP

-852 GDDKPFD
+852 GADAPFD
-859 WYKGQGRVVSGESDV
+859 WYKDQGRVVAGESDV

-966 VSQVHD
+966 VTQVHD

-1046 LGDGQKRDEVL
+1046 LGEGQKRDEVL

-1134 AATDAAE
+1134 ATADAAE

-1160 EGFDPADLVERAYGR
+1160 EGFDPAALIERAYGR
-1175 RALHDGDATAR
+1175 RALHDEGASAR

-1219 LERLVQQAKQR
+1219 LERLVQQAKQK
-1230 TAPVEERLAVEDPWW
+1230 TAPLEERLTVEDPWW

-1330 EEQKIRQ
+1330 EEQRIRQ

-1348 ATVTSGGVSGHTLDK
+1348 AKVTSGGVSGHTLDK

-1412 ALGPVPT
+1412 VLGPVPT
-1419 RKRAFRQWVRAAGEA
+1419 RRRAFRQWVRAAGEA
-1434 DALRTKYRVP
+1434 DTLRAKYKVP

-1455 VHEASQRVNNA
+1455 VHEARQRVNNA
-1466 RLASAGAPVVVQSA
+1466 RLASEGAPVVVQSA
-1480 EKTRAAEAVLG
+1480 EKTRAAESVLG
-1491 VLSQVKRVAKAARL
+1491 VLEQVRRVAKAARL
-1505 AERAQSKAQGQSP
+1505 AERAKNQPKQPKAQKVTEPEQPKPLSP
-1518 TAEPRQ
+1518 
-1524 QQAPAPQQNPTV
+1524 V
-1536 EATTGDAAQPETRK
+1536 EQK
-1550 EKPVSETEERLRQER
+1550 VQE
-1565 AARAERARQMM
+1565 ARAERAP
-1576 ERTRS
+1576 EPEV
-1581 LDERLRNQPA
+1581 DEETLAALRLSQIGMGGRR
-1591 PQASQQQSAQQNLQ
+1591 QASNQG
-1605 RQRQQQAQQM
+1605 
-1615 HEQARRGVRGPG
+1615 HKPARHPVQPRVDKG
-1627 L
+1627 LDL

>member
-29 SDREIGDYYAVHGMT
+29 SDRKIGDYYAVHGMP

-84 DTLHGAPAAEVYEK
+84 DTLHGAPEAEVYEK
-98 VYEEALEQHRL
+98 VYEEALEQHRSQ
-109 KAAERAWELLSRAH
+109 AAERAWELLSRAH

-158 QTFHAERDEFVAQY
+158 QTFHADFATFSAQY

-216 EEEVSRHRRMHDGA
+216 EEEVSRHRRMHDGT
-230 EPSTAEMK
+230 EPNTAEMRK
-238 EIQFRVG
+238 IRFRVG

-268 NSKAHQT
+268 NSKAPQK

-342 VIGTKF
+342 VVGTKF

-391 ASELYNARVQQHVTE
+391 ASELYNSLVQQYVTE
-406 LTGLQFEARSQNG
+406 LTGLQFEARSLNG
-419 KKPVHEIV
+419 KQPVHEIV

-436 FSSRRGEISATL
+436 FSSRRGEISAAL

-499 AHVLR
+499 AHALR

-517 EKLKAA
+517 EKLKKA
-523 SAEYEQQ
+523 SAEYEQNI
-530 VLQAKRQQAY
+530 LQAKRQQAY
-540 ESPVQEHAAAIVAR
+540 ESPVQEHAVAIVAR

-564 THVTAEVLRY
+564 THVNAEMMRY
-574 ARDIGLNEKQ
+574 GRDLGLNEKQ
-584 DAALLSSIR
+584 DATLLDSIR
-593 EHLSSEMLPL
+593 EHLNAEMLPL
-603 HAQGQRLTPREFMRA
+603 HAQSQRLTPREFMRA
-618 DGTSQYQ
+618 DGTTQYQ
-625 KINHELF
+625 RINHELF

-642 AILDAAAQQVI
+642 AILDAATQQVI
-653 PASSLE
+653 PASSLD

-667 RRAELALQGYS
+667 RRAELALQGHT

-758 NGAPVSLRAGD
+758 NGAALNLQAGD

-784 QQILQLAQER
+784 QQILQLAQAR

-823 GAVHLDEL
+823 GAAHLDEL

-852 GDDKPFD
+852 GADAPFD
-859 WYKGQGRVVSGESDV
+859 WYKDQGRVVAGESDV
-874 MVEQVFTAWRDDTTA
+874 MIEQVFTAWREDTTA

-937 GDVIVTRQN
+937 GDVVVTRQN
-946 ARRLTV
+946 ARRLAV

-966 VSQVHD
+966 VAQVHD

-1019 LVDSSTDRAGAY
+1019 LVGSSTDRAGAY
-1031 VALTRGRESNTLYVS
+1031 VALTRGREENRLYVS
-1046 LGDGQKRDEVL
+1046 LGEGQKRDEVL

-1124 GMVTHHVPAD
+1124 GMVTHHAPAD

-1141 VLSSDA
+1141 VLSSEA

-1230 TAPVEERLAVEDPWW
+1230 TAPVEERLTVEDPWW
-1245 FTNPYAM
+1245 FRNPYALVKM
-1252 TKTDELLA
+1252 DELMS

-1337 SLPSGPAAVDP
+1337 SLPSGQAAVDP
-1348 ATVTSGGVSGHTLDK
+1348 AKVTSGGVSGHTLDK

-1444 ESEPAVLPREM
+1444 ESEPAVLPAGM

-1480 EKTRAAEAVLG
+1480 EKTRAAESVLG
-1491 VLSQVKRVAKAARL
+1491 VLEQVRRVAKAARL
-1505 AERAQSKAQGQSP
+1505 AERAKNQQKQQKDQQVTEPEQQPKPLSP
-1518 TAEPRQ
+1518 
-1524 QQAPAPQQNPTV
+1524 V
-1536 EATTGDAAQPETRK
+1536 EQK
-1550 EKPVSETEERLRQER
+1550 VQE
-1565 AARAERARQMM
+1565 ARAERAPGP
-1576 ERTRS
+1576 EA
-1581 LDERLRNQPA
+1581 DEETLAALRVSQIGMRAYARKGTAPHPKQPPA
-1591 PQASQQQSAQQNLQ
+1591 PSA
-1605 RQRQQQAQQM
+1605 
-1615 HEQARRGVRGPG
+1615 VRPKTHKGME

>member
-7 LTTGDGY
+7 LSAGDGY
-14 RYYMNEVAT
+14 KYYVNEVAT
-23 GDALRA
+23 GDTLRRQ
-29 SDREIGDYYAVHGMT
+29 DREIGDYYTIHGMP

-70 FGQKFTPVSTGEVL
+70 FGQKFTPISTGEVL
-84 DTLHGAPAAEVYEK
+84 DTLHGAPAAEAYQQ

-142 SQPTVSRWVER
+142 SQKTVSRWVER
-153 YTASG
+153 YAESG
-158 QTFHAERDEFVAQY
+158 QAFHADRDEFVAQY
-172 RLIGEEIKAAHRAG
+172 RLTSGELKGAHSAG
-186 KKAQEE
+186 KKAQEA
-192 LYKEQAAPHIHPDY
+192 LYAEQAAPHVHPDY
-206 AGVTP
+206 AASTD
-211 FTLRV
+211 FTQRV

-238 EIQFRVG
+238 KIRLRVG

-259 AQLVQFVAQ
+259 AQLAQFIAE
-268 NSKAHQT
+268 NSKAHQK
-275 AVAGFDLV
+275 AVAGYDLV

-319 LEKNVVMT
+319 LEQNVVMT

-334 RQIETSSG
+334 RQIDTAGG

-378 SIDGRMIYAYGVE
+378 SIDGRMLYQYGVE
-391 ASELYNARVQQHVTE
+391 CSELYNARVQQYVTE
-406 LTGLQFEARSQNG
+406 LTGLQFEARSLNG
-419 KKPVHEIV
+419 KQPVHEIV

-436 FSSRRGEISATL
+436 FSSRRGEISAAL

-479 RPAKDGVHSLEELHA
+479 RPAKEGVHSLEELHA

-499 AHVLR
+499 AHALR

-517 EKLKAA
+517 EKLKKA

-564 THVTAEVLRY
+564 THVNAEVLRY
-574 ARDIGLNEKQ
+574 ARDLGLNEKQ
-584 DAALLSSIR
+584 DATLLDSIR
-593 EHLSSEMLPL
+593 EHLNTEMLPL
-603 HAQGQRLTPREFMRA
+603 HAQSQRLTPREFMRA

-632 TSERVLAAEN
+632 TSERVLAAES
-642 AILDAAAQQVI
+642 AILDAATQQVI

-667 RRAELALQGYS
+667 RRAELALQGYA

-852 GDDKPFD
+852 GADAPFD
-859 WYKGQGRVVSGESDV
+859 WYKDQGRVVAGESDV

-952 NSGQDFVKNGDLWR
+952 NGGQDFVKNGDLWR
-966 VSQVHD
+966 VVGLED
-972 NGAMTVQHLEHG
+972 GMLTVQHLEHG

-997 VELGYASTIHRAQ
+997 VELGYAATIHRAQ

-1078 AEHHNVADLIAQHE
+1078 AEHNNVADLIAQHE

-1124 GMVTHHVPAD
+1124 GMVTHHAPAD

-1141 VLSSDA
+1141 VLSSEA

-1186 DAAAVMAWRVAQI
+1186 DAAAVMAWRVGQI

-1219 LERLVQQAKQR
+1219 LERLVQQAKKK
-1230 TAPVEERLAVEDPWW
+1230 TAPVEERLVVEDPWW
-1245 FTNPYAM
+1245 FQQPYALVKM
-1252 TKTDELLA
+1252 DELMA

-1273 GDTTGVYAQ
+1273 GTSVYSQ

-1330 EEQKIRQ
+1330 EEQRIRQ

-1348 ATVTSGGVSGHTLDK
+1348 AKVTSGGVSGYSLDR

-1395 EELARQVREGKA
+1395 EELARLVRAGQA

-1434 DALRTKYRVP
+1434 DTLRAKYRVP
-1444 ESEPAVLPREM
+1444 ESEPSVLPAPM
-1455 VHEASQRVNNA
+1455 VHEARQRVNNA
-1466 RLASAGAPVVVQSA
+1466 RLASDGAPVVVQSA
-1480 EKTRAAEAVLG
+1480 EKTRAAEAVIGILE
-1491 VLSQVKRVAKAARL
+1491 QVRRVAKSARL
-1505 AERAQSKAQGQSP
+1505 AERAKNQQKQPKNQKATEPEQPTPLSP
-1518 TAEPRQ
+1518 
-1524 QQAPAPQQNPTV
+1524 V
-1536 EATTGDAAQPETRK
+1536 EQK
-1550 EKPVSETEERLRQER
+1550 VQE
-1565 AARAERARQMM
+1565 ARAERAP
-1576 ERTRS
+1576 EPAA
-1581 LDERLRNQPA
+1581 DEETLAALRLSQIGMGGRRPIN
-1591 PQASQQQSAQQNLQ
+1591 QASNQG
-1605 RQRQQQAQQM
+1605 
-1615 HEQARRGVRGPG
+1615 HKPARHPVQPRVDKG
-1627 L
+1627 LDL

>member
-7 LTTGDGY
+7 LSAGDGY
-14 RYYMNEVAT
+14 RYYVNEVAT

-29 SDREIGDYYAVHGMT
+29 KDREIGDYYTVHGMP

-98 VYEEALEQHRL
+98 VYEEALEQYRSQ
-109 KAAERAWELLSRAH
+109 AAERAWELLSRTH

-137 QGYPM
+137 QGDPM

-158 QTFHAERDEFVAQY
+158 QTFHADRDEFVAQY

-268 NSKAHQT
+268 NSKAPQK
-275 AVAGFDLV
+275 AVAGYDLV

-319 LEKNVVMT
+319 LEQNVVMT

-334 RQIETSSG
+334 RQIDTAGG

-378 SIDGRMIYAYGVE
+378 SIDGRMLYQYGVE
-391 ASELYNARVQQHVTE
+391 CSELYNARVQQYVTE
-406 LTGLQFEARSQNG
+406 LTGLQFEARSLNG
-419 KKPVHEIV
+419 KKSVHEIV

-436 FSSRRGEISATL
+436 FSSRRGEISAAL

-455 VEEHGY
+455 IEEHGY

-479 RPAKDGVHSLEELHA
+479 RPAKEGVRSLEELHA

-517 EKLKAA
+517 EKLKKA
-523 SAEYEQQ
+523 SAEYEQNI
-530 VLQAKRQQAY
+530 LQAKRQQAY

-564 THVTAEVLRY
+564 THVNAEVLRY
-574 ARDIGLNEKQ
+574 ARDFGLNEKQ
-584 DAALLSSIR
+584 DSVLLDSIR
-593 EHLSSEMLPL
+593 EHLNAEMLPL
-603 HAQGQRLTPREFMRA
+603 HAQSQRLTPREFMRA
-618 DGTSQYQ
+618 DGTTQYQ
-625 KINHELF
+625 RINHELF
-632 TSERVLAAEN
+632 TSERVLAAES
-642 AILDAAAQQVI
+642 AILDAATQQVI
-653 PASSLE
+653 PASSLD

-667 RRAELALQGYS
+667 RRAELALQGHT

-758 NGAPVSLRAGD
+758 NGAPVNLRAGD

-831 FRFKNP
+831 FRFKSP

-859 WYKGQGRVVSGESDV
+859 WYKDQGRVVAGESDV

-923 HGSVRLHNEARAHV
+923 YGSVRLHNEARAHV

-952 NSGQDFVKNGDLWR
+952 NGGQDFVKNGDLWR

-989 PGSYVAAS
+989 PAAYAAQS
-997 VELGYASTIHRAQ
+997 VELGYAATIHRAQ

-1031 VALTRGRESNTLYVS
+1031 VALTRGRESNKLYVS

-1134 AATDAAE
+1134 ATADAAE

-1160 EGFDPADLVERAYGR
+1160 EGFDPAALIERAYGR
-1175 RALHDGDATAR
+1175 RALHDEGASAR

-1207 SDRPLASLSDEH
+1207 SDRPLAALSDEH

-1348 ATVTSGGVSGHTLDK
+1348 AKVTSGGVSGYTLDK

-1434 DALRTKYRVP
+1434 DTLRTKYRVP

-1480 EKTRAAEAVLG
+1480 EKTRAAESVLG
-1491 VLSQVKRVAKAARL
+1491 VLEQVRRVAKAARL
-1505 AERAQSKAQGQSP
+1505 AERAKNQQKQPKNQKATEPEQQPKPLSP
-1518 TAEPRQ
+1518 
-1524 QQAPAPQQNPTV
+1524 V
-1536 EATTGDAAQPETRK
+1536 EQK
-1550 EKPVSETEERLRQER
+1550 VQE
-1565 AARAERARQMM
+1565 ARAERAP
-1576 ERTRS
+1576 EPVA
-1581 LDERLRNQPA
+1581 DEETLAALRVSQIGMSRPQPA
-1591 PQASQQQSAQQNLQ
+1591 NKMTSQGDKPT
-1605 RQRQQQAQQM
+1605 
-1615 HEQARRGVRGPG
+1615 RRPVQPRVDKG
-1627 L
+1627 LDL

>member
-7 LTTGDGY
+7 LSAGDGY
-14 RYYMNEVAT
+14 KYYVNEVAT

-29 SDREIGDYYAVHGMT
+29 KDREIGDYYTVHGMP
-44 PGQWIGSAAAS
+44 PGQWVGSAAAS

-84 DTLHGAPAAEVYEK
+84 NTLHGAPAAEAYQK
-98 VYEEALEQHRL
+98 VYEEALEQHRV

-158 QTFHAERDEFVAQY
+158 QTFHADHDEFVAEY
-172 RLIGEEIKAAHRAG
+172 RLTGEEIKAAHRAG
-186 KKAQEE
+186 KKAQES
-192 LYKEQAAPHIHPDY
+192 LYAEQAAPHVHPDY
-206 AGVTP
+206 AASTD
-211 FTLRV
+211 FTQRV

-230 EPSTAEMK
+230 EPNTAEMK
-238 EIQFRVG
+238 EIRFRVG

-268 NSKAHQT
+268 NSKAHQK
-275 AVAGFDLV
+275 AVAGYDLV

-298 EQLRRGIESAHERA
+298 EQLRRGIEAAHERA

-319 LEKNVVMT
+319 LEKHVVMT

-334 RQIETSSG
+334 RQIDTAGG

-378 SIDGRMIYAYGVE
+378 SIDGRMLYQYGVE
-391 ASELYNARVQQHVTE
+391 CSELYNARVQQYVTE
-406 LTGLQFEARSQNG
+406 LTGLQFEARSLNG
-419 KKPVHEIV
+419 KQPVHEIV

-436 FSSRRGEISATL
+436 FSSRRGEISAAL

-479 RPAKDGVHSLEELHA
+479 RPAKEGVHSLEELHA

-499 AHVLR
+499 ANVLR

-517 EKLKAA
+517 EKLKAV

-564 THVTAEVLRY
+564 THVNAEVLRY
-574 ARDIGLNEKQ
+574 ARDLGLNETQ
-584 DAALLSSIR
+584 DSVLLDSIR

-618 DGTSQYQ
+618 DGTNQYQ

-632 TSERVLAAEN
+632 TSERVLAAES
-642 AILDAAAQQVI
+642 AILDAATQQVI
-653 PASSLE
+653 PASSLD

-667 RRAELALQGYS
+667 RRAELALQGYT

-758 NGAPVSLRAGD
+758 NGAPVSLCAGD

-823 GAVHLDEL
+823 GAAHLDEL

-859 WYKGQGRVVSGESDV
+859 WYKDQGRVVAGESDV
-874 MVEQVFTAWRDDTTA
+874 MVEQVFTAWREDTTA

-937 GDVIVTRQN
+937 GDVVVTRQN

-966 VSQVHD
+966 VAQVHD

-989 PGSYVAAS
+989 PAAYAAQS
-997 VELGYASTIHRAQ
+997 VELGYAATIHRAQ

-1078 AEHHNVADLIAQHE
+1078 AEHENVADLIAQHE

-1098 VQKVMAAAVQEGMG
+1098 VQKVMAAAVQDGMG

-1134 AATDAAE
+1134 ATADAAE
-1141 VLSSDA
+1141 VLASDA
-1147 WGALAHELGEAAR
+1147 WGALAHELSEAAR
-1160 EGFDPADLVERAYGR
+1160 EGFDPAELVEQAYGR

-1186 DAAAVMAWRVAQI
+1186 DAAVVMAWRVAQI

-1219 LERLVQQAKQR
+1219 LERLVQQAKQK
-1230 TAPVEERLAVEDPWW
+1230 TAPVEERLVVEDPWW

-1317 RNGHQFTLHQVLL
+1317 RSGHQFTLHQVLL

-1348 ATVTSGGVSGHTLDK
+1348 AKVTSGGVSGHTLDK
-1363 FWEQHPAVRQGRLG
+1363 FWEQHPAVRQSRLG

-1407 PAWTQ
+1407 PAWVK

-1419 RKRAFRQWVRAAGEA
+1419 RNRLYRAWVRAAGEA
-1434 DALRTKYRVP
+1434 DTLRTKYRVP
-1444 ESEPAVLPREM
+1444 ESEPAVLPAGM
-1455 VHEASQRVNNA
+1455 VHEARQRVTNA

-1480 EKTRAAEAVLG
+1480 EKTRAAESVLG
-1491 VLSQVKRVAKAARL
+1491 VLEQVRRVAKAARL
-1505 AERAQSKAQGQSP
+1505 AERAKNQQKQPKNQKATEPEQQPKPLSP
-1518 TAEPRQ
+1518 
-1524 QQAPAPQQNPTV
+1524 V
-1536 EATTGDAAQPETRK
+1536 EQK
-1550 EKPVSETEERLRQER
+1550 VQE
-1565 AARAERARQMM
+1565 ARAERAP
-1576 ERTRS
+1576 EPVA
-1581 LDERLRNQPA
+1581 DEETLAALRVSQIGMSRFQPA
-1591 PQASQQQSAQQNLQ
+1591 NKMTGQGYKP
-1605 RQRQQQAQQM
+1605 
-1615 HEQARRGVRGPG
+1615 ARRPVRPRVDKG
-1627 L
+1627 LDL

>member
-7 LTTGDGY
+7 ISTGDGY
-14 RYYMNEVAT
+14 RYYMHEVAT
-23 GDALRA
+23 GDALRRQ
-29 SDREIGDYYAVHGMT
+29 DREIGDYYAVHGMP

-55 LNLDGEV
+55 LNLNGEV

-84 DTLHGAPAAEVYEK
+84 DTLHGAPAAEAYQQ

-142 SQPTVSRWVER
+142 SQKTVSRWVER
-153 YTASG
+153 YAESG
-158 QTFHAERDEFVAQY
+158 QAFHADRDEFVAQY
-172 RLIGEEIKAAHRAG
+172 RLTSGELKGAHSAG
-186 KKAQEE
+186 KKAQEA
-192 LYKEQAAPHIHPDY
+192 LYAEQAAPHVHPDY
-206 AGVTP
+206 AASTD
-211 FTLRV
+211 FTQRV

-238 EIQFRVG
+238 EIRFRVG

-259 AQLVQFVAQ
+259 AQLAQFVAQ
-268 NSKAHQT
+268 NSKAHQK

-298 EQLRRGIESAHERA
+298 EQLRRGIESAHEHA

-334 RQIETSSG
+334 RQIETAGG

-363 VVIANRVQGVDGQWS
+363 VVIANRVRGVDGQWS
-378 SIDGRMIYAYGVE
+378 SIDGRMLYQYGVE
-391 ASELYNARVQQHVTE
+391 CSELYNARVQQYVTE
-406 LTGLQFEARSQNG
+406 LTGLQFEARSLNG
-419 KKPVHEIV
+419 KQPVHEIV

-436 FSSRRGEISATL
+436 FSSRRGEISAAL
-448 EQVTAKF
+448 EQVTAQF
-455 VEEHGY
+455 VEAHGY

-523 SAEYEQQ
+523 SEIYEQQ

-564 THVTAEVLRY
+564 THVNAEVLRY
-574 ARDIGLNEKQ
+574 ARDLGLNEKQ
-584 DAALLSSIR
+584 DSVLLDSIR
-593 EHLSSEMLPL
+593 EHLNAEMLPL
-603 HAQGQRLTPREFMRA
+603 HAQSQRLTPREFMRA
-618 DGTSQYQ
+618 DGTTQYQ
-625 KINHELF
+625 RINHELF
-632 TSERVLAAEN
+632 TSERVLAAES
-642 AILDAAAQQVI
+642 AILDAATQQVI
-653 PASSLE
+653 PASSLD

-678 LPEGQERMAREFATS
+678 LPVGQERMAREFATS

-823 GAVHLDEL
+823 GAAHLDEL

-859 WYKGQGRVVSGESDV
+859 WYKDQGRVVAGESDV

-989 PGSYVAAS
+989 PAAYAAQS
-997 VELGYASTIHRAQ
+997 VELGYAATIHRAQ

-1046 LGDGQKRDEVL
+1046 LGEGQKRDEVL

-1065 RDLTVHESVDAVR
+1065 RDLTVHESVEAVR

-1098 VQKVMAAAVQEGMG
+1098 VQKVMAAAVHEGMG

-1134 AATDAAE
+1134 AAADAAE

-1160 EGFDPADLVERAYGR
+1160 EGFDPAALIERAYGR
-1175 RALHDGDATAR
+1175 RALHDEGASAR

-1219 LERLVQQAKQR
+1219 LERLVQQAKQK

-1317 RNGHQFTLHQVLL
+1317 RSGHQFTLHQVLL

-1337 SLPSGPAAVDP
+1337 SLPSGSAAVDP
-1348 ATVTSGGVSGHTLDK
+1348 AKVTSGGVSGHTLDK

-1419 RKRAFRQWVRAAGEA
+1419 RRRAFRQWVRAAGEA
-1434 DALRTKYRVP
+1434 DALRKKYRVP
-1444 ESEPAVLPREM
+1444 ESEPAVLPDHM
-1455 VHEASQRVNNA
+1455 VHEARQRVNNA
-1466 RLASAGAPVVVQSA
+1466 RLASDGAPVVVQSA
-1480 EKTRAAEAVLG
+1480 EKTRAAEAVIGILE
-1491 VLSQVKRVAKAARL
+1491 QVKRVAKATRL
-1505 AERAQSKAQGQSP
+1505 AERAKKQPKAQKVTEPEQQPKPLSP
-1518 TAEPRQ
+1518 
-1524 QQAPAPQQNPTV
+1524 V
-1536 EATTGDAAQPETRK
+1536 EQK
-1550 EKPVSETEERLRQER
+1550 VQE
-1565 AARAERARQMM
+1565 ARAERAP
-1576 ERTRS
+1576 EPEA
-1581 LDERLRNQPA
+1581 DEETLAALRLSQIGMVGRRPVN
-1591 PQASQQQSAQQNLQ
+1591 QASNQGQKPDSS
-1605 RQRQQQAQQM
+1605 QADTP
-1615 HEQARRGVRGPG
+1615 RRGHAAPERGVE

>member
-7 LTTGDGY
+7 LSAGDGY
-14 RYYMNEVAT
+14 RYYVNEVAT

-29 SDREIGDYYAVHGMT
+29 SDREIGDYYAVHGMP

-62 SEAHMHAL
+62 SEVHMHAL

-84 DTLHGAPAAEVYEK
+84 DALHGSPAAEVYQQ
-98 VYEEALEQHRL
+98 VYEQTLEQHRL
-109 KAAERAWELLSRAH
+109 QAAERAWELLSRAH
-123 EGMSQQKIADEMTA
+123 EGMSQQKISDEMTA

-142 SQPTVSRWVER
+142 SQKTVSRWLER
-153 YTASG
+153 YKASG
-158 QTFHAERDEFVAQY
+158 QTFHANHDEFVAQY
-172 RLIGEEIKAAHRAG
+172 RLTSTELKGAHSAG
-186 KKAQEE
+186 KKAQEA
-192 LYKEQAAPHIHPDY
+192 LYAEQAAPHVHPDY
-206 AGVTP
+206 AASTD
-211 FTLRV
+211 FTQRV
-216 EEEVSRHRRMHDGA
+216 EEEVSRHRRMNDGA
-230 EPSTAEMK
+230 EPTTAEMK
-238 EIQFRVG
+238 EIRFRVG

-259 AQLVQFVAQ
+259 AQLAQFIAE

-319 LEKNVVMT
+319 LEQNVVMT

-378 SIDGRMIYAYGVE
+378 SIDGRMLYQYGVE
-391 ASELYNARVQQHVTE
+391 CSELYNSLVQQYVTE
-406 LTGLQFEARSQNG
+406 LTGLQFEARSLNG
-419 KKPVHEIV
+419 KQPVHEIV

-436 FSSRRGEISATL
+436 FSSRRGEISAAL

-564 THVTAEVLRY
+564 THVNAEVLRY
-574 ARDIGLNEKQ
+574 ARDLGLNEKQ
-584 DAALLSSIR
+584 DSVLLDSIR

-603 HAQGQRLTPREFMRA
+603 HAQGQRLTPREFIRA

-642 AILDAAAQQVI
+642 AILDAATQQVI

-659 VFEMEAEK
+659 VFELEAEK

-758 NGAPVSLRAGD
+758 NGAALNLSAGD

-794 GALVR
+794 DALVR

-837 DEAAATLALREPPLV
+837 DEAVATLALREPPLV
-852 GDDKPFD
+852 GDDQPFD
-859 WYKGQGRVVSGESDV
+859 WYKDQGRVVAGESDV

-937 GDVIVTRQN
+937 GDVIATRQN

-952 NSGQDFVKNGDLWR
+952 NGGQDFVKNGDLWR
-966 VSQVHD
+966 VTQVHEG
-972 NGAMTVQHLEHG
+972 GAMTVLHLEHG

-1031 VALTRGRESNTLYVS
+1031 VALTRGRESNTLYVG

-1134 AATDAAE
+1134 AAADAAE

-1160 EGFDPADLVERAYGR
+1160 EGFDPAELIARAYGR
-1175 RALHDGDATAR
+1175 RALHDEGASAR

-1199 RQQAQQVR
+1199 RQQAQMVR

-1219 LERLVQQAKQR
+1219 LERLVQQAKQK
-1230 TAPVEERLAVEDPWW
+1230 TAPVEERLVVEDPWW
-1245 FTNPYAM
+1245 FQQPYALVKM
-1252 TKTDELLA
+1252 DELLA
-1260 MRARTVKALNANE
+1260 MRARTVKALNAHE

-1317 RNGHQFTLHQVLL
+1317 RNGHQFTLYDVLR
-1330 EEQKIRQ
+1330 EEQRIRQ

-1348 ATVTSGGVSGHTLDK
+1348 AKVTSGGVSGHTLDK

-1395 EELARQVREGKA
+1395 EELARLVRADQA
-1407 PAWTQ
+1407 PAWVK

-1419 RKRAFRQWVRAAGEA
+1419 RKRLYRKWVRAAGEA
-1434 DALRTKYRVP
+1434 DTLRKKYKVP
-1444 ESEPAVLPREM
+1444 ESEPAVLPSQM

-1466 RLASAGAPVVVQSA
+1466 RLASEGAPVVVQSA
-1480 EKTRAAEAVLG
+1480 EKTRAAEAVIGILE
-1491 VLSQVKRVAKAARL
+1491 QVKRVAKATRL
-1505 AERAQSKAQGQSP
+1505 AERAKNQQKQPKNQKATEPEQQPKPLSP
-1518 TAEPRQ
+1518 
-1524 QQAPAPQQNPTV
+1524 V
-1536 EATTGDAAQPETRK
+1536 EQK
-1550 EKPVSETEERLRQER
+1550 VQE
-1565 AARAERARQMM
+1565 ARAERAPEPAADEETLAALRVSQIGM
-1576 ERTRS
+1576 RAHTRKGTGPHP
-1581 LDERLRNQPA
+1581 EQQPA
-1591 PQASQQQSAQQNLQ
+1591 PST
-1605 RQRQQQAQQM
+1605 
-1615 HEQARRGVRGPG
+1615 VRPKTHKGME

>member
-7 LTTGDGY
+7 LSAGDGY
-14 RYYMNEVAT
+14 KYYVNEVAT

-29 SDREIGDYYAVHGMT
+29 KDREIGDYYTVHGMP

-98 VYEEALEQHRL
+98 VYEEALEQYRSQ
-109 KAAERAWELLSRAH
+109 AAERAWELLSRAH

-137 QGYPM
+137 QGSPM

-158 QTFHAERDEFVAQY
+158 QTFHADRDEFVAQY

-230 EPSTAEMK
+230 EPTTAEMK
-238 EIQFRVG
+238 EIRFRVG

-268 NSKAHQT
+268 NSKAPQK
-275 AVAGFDLV
+275 AVAGYDLV

-334 RQIETSSG
+334 RQIDTAGG
-342 VIGTKF
+342 VIGTKY

-378 SIDGRMIYAYGVE
+378 SIDGRMLYQYGVE
-391 ASELYNARVQQHVTE
+391 CSELYNARVQQYVTE
-406 LTGLQFEARSQNG
+406 LTGLQFEARSLNG

-436 FSSRRGEISATL
+436 FSSRRGEISAAL
-448 EQVTAKF
+448 EQVTAQF
-455 VEEHGY
+455 VEAHGY

-479 RPAKDGVHSLEELHA
+479 RPAKEGVHSLEELHA

-517 EKLKAA
+517 EKLKKA

-574 ARDIGLNEKQ
+574 GRDLGLNEKQ
-584 DAALLSSIR
+584 DAALLSSIC
-593 EHLSSEMLPL
+593 EHLNAEMLPL
-603 HAQGQRLTPREFMRA
+603 HAQSQRLTPREFMRA
-618 DGTSQYQ
+618 DGTTQYQ

-632 TSERVLAAEN
+632 TSERVLAAES
-642 AILDAAAQQVI
+642 AILDAATQQVI
-653 PASSLE
+653 PASSLD

-667 RRAELALQGYS
+667 RRAELALQGHA

-735 AAVMREEMGIEA
+735 AAVMREEMDIEA

-823 GAVHLDEL
+823 GAAHLDEL

-852 GDDKPFD
+852 GADAPFD
-859 WYKGQGRVVSGESDV
+859 WYKDQGRVVAGESDV

-966 VSQVHD
+966 VTQVHD

-989 PGSYVAAS
+989 PAAYAAQS
-997 VELGYASTIHRAQ
+997 VELGYAATIHRAQ

-1134 AATDAAE
+1134 ATADAAE

-1160 EGFDPADLVERAYGR
+1160 EGFDPAALIERAYGR
-1175 RALHDGDATAR
+1175 RALHDEGASAR

-1245 FTNPYAM
+1245 FRNPYALVKM
-1252 TKTDELLA
+1252 DELLS

-1348 ATVTSGGVSGHTLDK
+1348 AKVTSGGVSGYSLDR

-1434 DALRTKYRVP
+1434 DALRTKYKVP
-1444 ESEPAVLPREM
+1444 ESEPAVLPAQM

-1466 RLASAGAPVVVQSA
+1466 RLASSGAPVVVQSA

-1491 VLSQVKRVAKAARL
+1491 VLEQVRRVAKAARL
-1505 AERAQSKAQGQSP
+1505 AERAQTQAQGQSP
-1518 TAEPRQ
+1518 
-1524 QQAPAPQQNPTV
+1524 APQQSPT
-1536 EATTGDAAQPETRK
+1536 PESRK

-1576 ERTRS
+1576 ERTRN
-1581 LDERLRNQPA
+1581 LDERLRKRNQPA
-1591 PQASQQQSAQQNLQ
+1591 PQVSQQQSAQQNLQ

-1627 L
+1627 LS

>member
-7 LTTGDGY
+7 LSAGDGY
-14 RYYMNEVAT
+14 KYYVNEVAT

-29 SDREIGDYYAVHGMT
+29 KDREIGDYYTVHGMP
-44 PGQWIGSAAAS
+44 PGQWVGSASAT

-84 DTLHGAPAAEVYEK
+84 DTLHGAPAAEVYEQ
-98 VYEEALEQHRL
+98 VYEEALEQYRA

-123 EGMSQQKIADEMTA
+123 EGMSQQEIADEMTA
-137 QGYPM
+137 MGQPM
-142 SQPTVSRWVER
+142 SQRTVSSYLAR
-153 YTASG
+153 YAESG
-158 QTFHAERDEFVAQY
+158 QAFHAGHDEFVAQY
-172 RLIGEEIKAAHRAG
+172 RLTSGELKGAHRAG
-186 KKAQEE
+186 KKAQED
-192 LYKEQAAPHIHPDY
+192 LYAEQAAPHVHPDY
-206 AGVTP
+206 AASTD
-211 FTLRV
+211 FTQRV
-216 EEEVSRHRRMHDGA
+216 EEEVSRHHRMHDGA

-238 EIQFRVG
+238 EIRFRVG

-259 AQLVQFVAQ
+259 AQLAQFVAQ
-268 NSKAHQT
+268 NSKAHQK
-275 AVAGFDLV
+275 AVAGYDLV

-298 EQLRRGIESAHERA
+298 EQLRRSIESAHERA

-334 RQIETSSG
+334 RQIDTAGG

-378 SIDGRMIYAYGVE
+378 SIDGRMLYQYGVE
-391 ASELYNARVQQHVTE
+391 CSELYNARVQQYVTE
-406 LTGLQFEARSQNG
+406 LTGLQFEARSLNG
-419 KKPVHEIV
+419 KQPVHEIV

-436 FSSRRGEISATL
+436 FSSRRGEISAAL

-564 THVTAEVLRY
+564 THVNAEVLRY
-574 ARDIGLNEKQ
+574 ARDLGLNEKQ
-584 DAALLSSIR
+584 DATLLDSIR
-593 EHLSSEMLPL
+593 ENLSSEMLPL

-632 TSERVLAAEN
+632 TSERVLAAES
-642 AILDAAAQQVI
+642 AILDAATQQVI

-667 RRAELALQGYS
+667 RRAELALQGYT

-758 NGAPVSLRAGD
+758 NGAALNLSAGD

-859 WYKGQGRVVSGESDV
+859 WYKGQGRVVAGESDV

-912 HAMERGHVHPE
+912 HAMERGHVRPE

-966 VSQVHD
+966 VAQVHD

-989 PGSYVAAS
+989 PAAYAAQS
-997 VELGYASTIHRAQ
+997 VELGYAATIHRAQ

-1065 RDLTVHESVDAVR
+1065 RELTVHESVDAVR

-1098 VQKVMAAAVQEGMG
+1098 VQKVMAAAVHEGMG

-1134 AATDAAE
+1134 ADADAAE
-1141 VLSSDA
+1141 VLSSEA

-1160 EGFDPADLVERAYGR
+1160 EGFDPAELIERAYGR
-1175 RALHDGDATAR
+1175 RALHDEGASAR

-1199 RQQAQQVR
+1199 RQQAQMVR

-1219 LERLVQQAKQR
+1219 LARLVQHAKQK
-1230 TAPVEERLAVEDPWW
+1230 TAPVEERLVVEDPWW
-1245 FTNPYAM
+1245 FRNPYALVKM
-1252 TKTDELLA
+1252 DELLA
-1260 MRARTVKALNANE
+1260 MRARTVKALGANE

-1317 RNGHQFTLHQVLL
+1317 RNGHQFTLYQVLL
-1330 EEQKIRQ
+1330 EEQRIRQ

-1348 ATVTSGGVSGHTLDK
+1348 AKVTSGGVSGHTLDK

-1395 EELARQVREGKA
+1395 EELARLVRAGKA

-1466 RLASAGAPVVVQSA
+1466 RLASDGVPVVVQSA
-1480 EKTRAAEAVLG
+1480 EKTRAAESVLG
-1491 VLSQVKRVAKAARL
+1491 VLEQVRRVAKAARL
-1505 AERAQSKAQGQSP
+1505 AERAKNQQKQPKNQKVTEPEQQPKPLSP
-1518 TAEPRQ
+1518 
-1524 QQAPAPQQNPTV
+1524 V
-1536 EATTGDAAQPETRK
+1536 EQK
-1550 EKPVSETEERLRQER
+1550 VQE
-1565 AARAERARQMM
+1565 ARAERAPEPVADEETLVALRVSQIGM
-1576 ERTRS
+1576 RAHTRKGTGPHP
-1581 LDERLRNQPA
+1581 EQQPA
-1591 PQASQQQSAQQNLQ
+1591 PST
-1605 RQRQQQAQQM
+1605 
-1615 HEQARRGVRGPG
+1615 VRPKTHKGME

>member
-7 LTTGDGY
+7 LSTGDGY
-14 RYYMNEVAT
+14 RYYMHEVAT
-23 GDALRA
+23 GDALRRQ
-29 SDREIGDYYAVHGMT
+29 DREIGDYYTVHGMP
-44 PGQWIGSAAAS
+44 PGQWVGSAAAS

-84 DTLHGAPAAEVYEK
+84 DTLHGAPAAEAYQQ

-109 KAAERAWELLSRAH
+109 KAAERAWELLSRAN

-142 SQPTVSRWVER
+142 SQKTVSRWLER
-153 YTASG
+153 YAESG
-158 QTFHAERDEFVAQY
+158 QAFHADRDEFVAQY
-172 RLIGEEIKAAHRAG
+172 RLTSGELKGAHSAG
-186 KKAQEE
+186 KKAQEA
-192 LYKEQAAPHIHPDY
+192 LYAEQAAPHIHPDY

-268 NSKAHQT
+268 NSKAHQK

-283 FTPPKSVSIAWGLGD
+283 FTPTKSVSIAWGLGD

-391 ASELYNARVQQHVTE
+391 ASELYNARVQQYVTE
-406 LTGLQFEARSQNG
+406 LTGLQFEARSLNG

-436 FSSRRGEISATL
+436 FSSRRGEISSVL
-448 EQVTAKF
+448 EQVTAQF
-455 VEEHGY
+455 VEAHGY

-479 RPAKDGVHSLEELHA
+479 RPAKEGVHSLEELHA

-517 EKLKAA
+517 EKLKKA

-564 THVTAEVLRY
+564 THVNAEVLRY
-574 ARDIGLNEKQ
+574 GRDLGLNEKQ
-584 DAALLSSIR
+584 DSVLLDSIR
-593 EHLSSEMLPL
+593 EHLNAEMLPL
-603 HAQGQRLTPREFMRA
+603 HAQSQRLTPREFMRA
-618 DGTSQYQ
+618 DGVSQHQ
-625 KINHELF
+625 KINYELF
-632 TSERVLAAEN
+632 TSERVLDAES
-642 AILDAAAQQVI
+642 AILDAATQQVI
-653 PASSLE
+653 PASSLD

-667 RRAELALQGYS
+667 RRAELALQGHT

-823 GAVHLDEL
+823 GAAHLDEL

-852 GDDKPFD
+852 GDDQPFA
-859 WYKGQGRVVSGESDV
+859 WYRENGRVVAGESDV
-874 MVEQVFTAWRDDTTA
+874 MIEQVFTAWRDDTTA

-912 HAMERGHVHPE
+912 HAMERGHVRPE

-966 VSQVHD
+966 VAQVHD

-989 PGSYVAAS
+989 PAAYAAQS
-997 VELGYASTIHRAQ
+997 VELGYAATIHRAQ

-1078 AEHHNVADLIAQHE
+1078 AEHENVADLIAQHE

-1098 VQKVMAAAVQEGMG
+1098 VQKVMAAAVHEGMG

-1134 AATDAAE
+1134 AAADTAE

-1160 EGFDPADLVERAYGR
+1160 EGFDPAELIEQAYGR

-1186 DAAAVMAWRVAQI
+1186 DAAAVMAWRVGQI

-1230 TAPVEERLAVEDPWW
+1230 TAPVEERLTVEDPWW
-1245 FTNPYAM
+1245 FRNPYALVKM
-1252 TKTDELLA
+1252 DELMS

-1317 RNGHQFTLHQVLL
+1317 RSGHQFTLHQVLL

-1348 ATVTSGGVSGHTLDK
+1348 AKVTSGGVSGHTLDK

-1419 RKRAFRQWVRAAGEA
+1419 RKRAFRQWVRVAGEA
-1434 DALRTKYRVP
+1434 DTLRKKYKVP

-1480 EKTRAAEAVLG
+1480 EKVRAAEAVIGILE
-1491 VLSQVKRVAKAARL
+1491 QVKRVAKAARL
-1505 AERAQSKAQGQSP
+1505 AERAKNQQKQPKNQKVTDPEQQPKPLSP
-1518 TAEPRQ
+1518 
-1524 QQAPAPQQNPTV
+1524 V
-1536 EATTGDAAQPETRK
+1536 EQK
-1550 EKPVSETEERLRQER
+1550 VQE
-1565 AARAERARQMM
+1565 ARAERAP
-1576 ERTRS
+1576 EPVA
-1581 LDERLRNQPA
+1581 DEETLAALRVSQIGMSRLQPA
-1591 PQASQQQSAQQNLQ
+1591 NKMTSQGYKPT
-1605 RQRQQQAQQM
+1605 
-1615 HEQARRGVRGPG
+1615 RRPVRPRVDKG
-1627 L
+1627 LDL

>member
-7 LTTGDGY
+7 LSAGDGY
-14 RYYMNEVAT
+14 RYYVNEVAT

-29 SDREIGDYYAVHGMT
+29 SDREIGDYYAVHGMP
-44 PGQWIGSAAAS
+44 PGQWVGSAAAS

-84 DTLHGAPAAEVYEK
+84 DTLHGAPAAEAYQQ
-98 VYEEALEQHRL
+98 VYEEALEKHRL
-109 KAAERAWELLSRAH
+109 QAAERAWELLSRAH

-142 SQPTVSRWVER
+142 SQKTVSRWVER
-153 YTASG
+153 YASSG
-158 QTFHAERDEFVAQY
+158 QVFHADRDEFVAQY
-172 RLIGEEIKAAHRAG
+172 RLTSGELKGAHSAG
-186 KKAQEE
+186 KKAQEA
-192 LYKEQAAPHIHPDY
+192 LYAEQAAPHIHPDY

-230 EPSTAEMK
+230 EPNTAEMK

-268 NSKAHQT
+268 NSKAPQK
-275 AVAGFDLV
+275 AVAGYDLV

-319 LEKNVVMT
+319 LEKNVIMT

-334 RQIETSSG
+334 RQIDTAGG

-363 VVIANRVQGVDGQWS
+363 VVIANRVRGVDGQWS

-391 ASELYNARVQQHVTE
+391 ASELYNSLVQQYVTE
-406 LTGLQFEARSQNG
+406 LTGLQFEARSLNG
-419 KKPVHEIV
+419 KQPVHEIV

-436 FSSRRGEISATL
+436 FSSRRGEISAAL
-448 EQVTAKF
+448 EQVTAQF
-455 VEEHGY
+455 VEAHGY
-461 APSEKQLIQL
+461 APSEKQLIRL

-479 RPAKDGVHSLEELHA
+479 RPAKEGVHSLEELHA

-517 EKLKAA
+517 EKLKKA
-523 SAEYEQQ
+523 SAEYEQNI
-530 VLQAKRQQAY
+530 LQAKRQQAY
-540 ESPVQEHAAAIVAR
+540 ESPVQEHAAAIVAH

-564 THVTAEVLRY
+564 THVNAEVLRY
-574 ARDIGLNEKQ
+574 GRDLGLNEKQ

-593 EHLSSEMLPL
+593 EHLNAEMLPL
-603 HAQGQRLTPREFMRA
+603 HAQSQRLTPREFMRA
-618 DGTSQYQ
+618 DGTSQHQ

-632 TSERVLAAEN
+632 TSERVLAAES
-642 AILDAAAQQVI
+642 AILDAATQQVI
-653 PASSLE
+653 PASSLD

-667 RRAELALQGYS
+667 RRAELALQGYA

-722 GGRVVGMAPTAAA
+722 GGRVVGLAPTAAA

-758 NGAPVSLRAGD
+758 NGAPVNLRAGD
-769 VLLVDEAGMVSTPKF
+769 VLLVDEAGMVSTPKL

-823 GAVHLDEL
+823 GATHLDEL
-831 FRFKNP
+831 FRFKSP
-837 DEAAATLALREPPLV
+837 DEAAATLLLREPPLV

-859 WYKGQGRVVSGESDV
+859 WYKDQGRVVAGESDV

-952 NSGQDFVKNGDLWR
+952 NGGQDFVKNGDLWR

-989 PGSYVAAS
+989 PAAYAAQS
-997 VELGYASTIHRAQ
+997 VELGYAATIHRAQ

-1046 LGDGQKRDEVL
+1046 LGEGQKRDEVL

-1078 AEHHNVADLIAQHE
+1078 AEHNNVADLIAQHE

-1134 AATDAAE
+1134 AAADAAE

-1175 RALHDGDATAR
+1175 RALHDEGASAR
-1186 DAAAVMAWRVAQI
+1186 DAAAVMAWRVGQI

-1219 LERLVQQAKQR
+1219 LARLVQQAKQR
-1230 TAPVEERLAVEDPWW
+1230 TAPLEERLVVEDPWW
-1245 FTNPYAM
+1245 FQQPYALV
-1252 TKTDELLA
+1252 KTDELLA

-1273 GDTTGVYAQ
+1273 GTSVYSQ

-1317 RNGHQFTLHQVLL
+1317 RSGHQFTLHQVLL
-1330 EEQKIRQ
+1330 EEQRIRQ

-1348 ATVTSGGVSGHTLDK
+1348 AKVTSGGVSGHTLDK

-1434 DALRTKYRVP
+1434 DALRTKYKVP
-1444 ESEPAVLPREM
+1444 ESEPAVLPAPM
-1455 VHEASQRVNNA
+1455 VHEARQRVNNA
-1466 RLASAGAPVVVQSA
+1466 RLASDGAPVVVQSA
-1480 EKTRAAEAVLG
+1480 EKTRAAESVLG
-1491 VLSQVKRVAKAARL
+1491 VLEQVRRVAKATRL
-1505 AERAQSKAQGQSP
+1505 AERAKNQQKQPKNQKVTEPEQQPKPLSP
-1518 TAEPRQ
+1518 
-1524 QQAPAPQQNPTV
+1524 V
-1536 EATTGDAAQPETRK
+1536 EQK
-1550 EKPVSETEERLRQER
+1550 VQE
-1565 AARAERARQMM
+1565 ARAERAP
-1576 ERTRS
+1576 EPEA
-1581 LDERLRNQPA
+1581 DEETLAALRVSQIGMRAHARKGTEPRPKQPPA
-1591 PQASQQQSAQQNLQ
+1591 PST
-1605 RQRQQQAQQM
+1605 
-1615 HEQARRGVRGPG
+1615 VRPKTHKGME

>member
-7 LTTGDGY
+7 LSAGDGY
-14 RYYMNEVAT
+14 KYYVNEVAT

-29 SDREIGDYYAVHGMT
+29 KDREIGDYYTVHGMP

-98 VYEEALEQHRL
+98 VYEEALEQYRSQ
-109 KAAERAWELLSRAH
+109 AAERAWELLSRAH

-137 QGYPM
+137 QGSPM

-158 QTFHAERDEFVAQY
+158 QTFHADRDEFVAQY

-230 EPSTAEMK
+230 EPTTAEMK
-238 EIQFRVG
+238 EIRFRVG

-268 NSKAHQT
+268 NSKAPQK
-275 AVAGFDLV
+275 AVAGYDLV

-334 RQIETSSG
+334 RQIDTAGG
-342 VIGTKF
+342 VIGTKY

-391 ASELYNARVQQHVTE
+391 ASELYNARVQQYVTE
-406 LTGLQFEARSQNG
+406 LTSLQFEARSLNG

-436 FSSRRGEISATL
+436 FSSRRGEISAAL
-448 EQVTAKF
+448 EQVTAQF
-455 VEEHGY
+455 VEAHGY

-479 RPAKDGVHSLEELHA
+479 RPAKEGVHSLEELHA

-517 EKLKAA
+517 EKLKKA
-523 SAEYEQQ
+523 SAEYEQNI
-530 VLQAKRQQAY
+530 LQAKRQQAY

-564 THVTAEVLRY
+564 THVNAEVLRY
-574 ARDIGLNEKQ
+574 GRDMGLNEKQ

-593 EHLSSEMLPL
+593 EHLNAEMLPL
-603 HAQGQRLTPREFMRA
+603 HAQSQRLTPREFMRA
-618 DGTSQYQ
+618 DGVSQHQ
-625 KINHELF
+625 KINYELF
-632 TSERVLAAEN
+632 TSERVLAAES
-642 AILDAAAQQVI
+642 AILDAATQQVI
-653 PASSLE
+653 PASSLD

-667 RRAELALQGYS
+667 RRAELALQGYA

-823 GAVHLDEL
+823 GAAHLDEL

-852 GDDKPFD
+852 GADAPFD
-859 WYKGQGRVVSGESDV
+859 WYKAQGRVVAGESDV

-912 HAMERGHVHPE
+912 HAMERGHVRPE

-937 GDVIVTRQN
+937 GDVVVTRKN

-966 VSQVHD
+966 VTQVHD

-989 PGSYVAAS
+989 PAAYAAQS
-997 VELGYASTIHRAQ
+997 VELGYAATIHRAQ

-1046 LGDGQKRDEVL
+1046 LGEGQSRDEVL

-1134 AATDAAE
+1134 ATADAAE

-1160 EGFDPADLVERAYGR
+1160 EGFDPVALIERAYGR
-1175 RALHDGDATAR
+1175 RALHDEGASAR

-1219 LERLVQQAKQR
+1219 LERLVQQAKQK
-1230 TAPVEERLAVEDPWW
+1230 TAPVEERLTVEDPWW

-1317 RNGHQFTLHQVLL
+1317 RSGHQFTLYQVLL
-1330 EEQKIRQ
+1330 EEQRIRQ

-1348 ATVTSGGVSGHTLDK
+1348 AKVTSGGVSGHTLDK

-1395 EELARQVREGKA
+1395 EELARQVQAGKA

-1419 RKRAFRQWVRAAGEA
+1419 RRRAFRQWVRAAGEA

-1444 ESEPAVLPREM
+1444 ESEPAVLPDQM

-1480 EKTRAAEAVLG
+1480 EKTRAAESVLG
-1491 VLSQVKRVAKAARL
+1491 VLEQVRRVAKAARL
-1505 AERAQSKAQGQSP
+1505 AERAKNQQKQPKNQKA
-1518 TAEPRQ
+1518 TEPEQ
-1524 QQAPAPQQNPTV
+1524 QQQPLSPV
-1536 EATTGDAAQPETRK
+1536 EQK
-1550 EKPVSETEERLRQER
+1550 VQE
-1565 AARAERARQMM
+1565 ARAERAP
-1576 ERTRS
+1576 EPAA
-1581 LDERLRNQPA
+1581 DEETLAALRVSQIGMSRFQPA
-1591 PQASQQQSAQQNLQ
+1591 NKMTSQGYKPTH
-1605 RQRQQQAQQM
+1605 RP
-1615 HEQARRGVRGPG
+1615 VRPRVDKG
-1627 L
+1627 LDL

>member
-7 LTTGDGY
+7 LSIGDGY

-29 SDREIGDYYAVHGMT
+29 KDREIGDYYAVHGMP
-44 PGQWIGSAAAS
+44 PGQWIGSGAAS

-84 DTLHGAPAAEVYEK
+84 DTLHGAPAAEAYQQVYEQT
-98 VYEEALEQHRL
+98 LEQHRL

-123 EGMSQQKIADEMTA
+123 EGKSQQKIADEMTA

-142 SQPTVSRWVER
+142 SQKTVSRWLER

-158 QTFHAERDEFVAQY
+158 QTFHADYDEFVAQY
-172 RLIGEEIKAAHRAG
+172 RLTSGELKGAHRAG
-186 KKAQEE
+186 KKAQEA
-192 LYKEQAAPHIHPDY
+192 LYAEQAAPHVHPDY
-206 AGVTP
+206 AASTD
-211 FTLRV
+211 FTQRV

-230 EPSTAEMK
+230 DPSTAEMR
-238 EIQFRVG
+238 EIRFRVG
-245 AQMFRDERGIEPSN
+245 AQMFRDERGMEPSN
-259 AQLVQFVAQ
+259 AQLAQFVAE
-268 NSKAHQT
+268 NSRAHQK

-319 LEKNVVMT
+319 LETNVVMT

-334 RQIETSSG
+334 RQIDIDG
-342 VIGTKF
+342 GLIATKF

-378 SIDGRMIYAYGVE
+378 SIDGRMLYQYGVE
-391 ASELYNARVQQHVTE
+391 CSELYNARVQQYVTE
-406 LTGLQFEARSQNG
+406 LTGLQFEARSLNG
-419 KKPVHEIV
+419 KQPVHEIV

-436 FSSRRGEISATL
+436 FSSRRGEISAAL

-461 APSEKQLIQL
+461 APREKQLIQL

-523 SAEYEQQ
+523 SEIYEQQ

-564 THVTAEVLRY
+564 THVNAEVLRY
-574 ARDIGLNEKQ
+574 ARDLGLNEKQ
-584 DAALLSSIR
+584 DSVLLDSIR
-593 EHLSSEMLPL
+593 EHLNAEMLPL
-603 HAQGQRLTPREFMRA
+603 HAQSQRLTPREFMRA
-618 DGTSQYQ
+618 DGTTQYQ
-625 KINHELF
+625 RINYELF
-632 TSERVLAAEN
+632 TSERVLAAES
-642 AILDAAAQQVI
+642 AILDAATQQVI
-653 PASSLE
+653 PASSLD

-667 RRAELALQGYS
+667 RRAELALQGYT

-747 DTVDKI
+747 ETVDKI

-758 NGAPVSLRAGD
+758 KGAPLNLRAGD

-859 WYKGQGRVVSGESDV
+859 WYKDQGRVVAGESDV

-889 GKQSIMIASTNETV
+889 GKQSIMIASTNGTV

-966 VSQVHD
+966 VVGLED
-972 NGAMTVQHLEHG
+972 GMLTVQHLEHG

-1031 VALTRGRESNTLYVS
+1031 VALTRGRESNTLYVG

-1098 VQKVMAAAVQEGMG
+1098 VQKVMATAVQEGMG

-1134 AATDAAE
+1134 ATADAAE
-1141 VLSSDA
+1141 VLASDA

-1160 EGFDPADLVERAYGR
+1160 EGFDPAELIERAYGR
-1175 RALHDGDATAR
+1175 RALHDGDSTAR

-1219 LERLVQQAKQR
+1219 LERLVQQAKQK

-1245 FTNPYAM
+1245 FRNPYALVKM
-1252 TKTDELLA
+1252 DELMS

-1273 GDTTGVYAQ
+1273 GTSVYSQ

-1317 RNGHQFTLHQVLL
+1317 RSGHQFTLHQVLL
-1330 EEQKIRQ
+1330 EEQRIRQ

-1348 ATVTSGGVSGHTLDK
+1348 AKVTSGGVSGYSLDR

-1395 EELARQVREGKA
+1395 EELAQQVREGKA

-1419 RKRAFRQWVRAAGEA
+1419 RRRAFRQWVRAAGEA
-1434 DALRTKYRVP
+1434 DTLRTKYRVP

-1480 EKTRAAEAVLG
+1480 EKTRAAESVLG
-1491 VLSQVKRVAKAARL
+1491 VLEQVRRVAKAARL
-1505 AERAQSKAQGQSP
+1505 AERAKNQQKQPKNQKATEPEQQPKPLSP
-1518 TAEPRQ
+1518 
-1524 QQAPAPQQNPTV
+1524 V
-1536 EATTGDAAQPETRK
+1536 EQK
-1550 EKPVSETEERLRQER
+1550 VQE
-1565 AARAERARQMM
+1565 ARAERAP
-1576 ERTRS
+1576 EPVA
-1581 LDERLRNQPA
+1581 DEETLAALRVSQIGMSRFQPA
-1591 PQASQQQSAQQNLQ
+1591 NKMTSQGYKPT
-1605 RQRQQQAQQM
+1605 
-1615 HEQARRGVRGPG
+1615 RRPVQPRVDKG
-1627 L
+1627 LDL

>member
-7 LTTGDGY
+7 LSAGDGY
-14 RYYMNEVAT
+14 KYYVNEVAT

-29 SDREIGDYYAVHGMT
+29 KDREIGDYYTVHGMP

-98 VYEEALEQHRL
+98 VYEEALEQYRSQ
-109 KAAERAWELLSRAH
+109 AAERAWELLSRAH

-137 QGYPM
+137 QGSPM

-158 QTFHAERDEFVAQY
+158 QTFHADRDEFVAQY

-230 EPSTAEMK
+230 EPTTAEMK
-238 EIQFRVG
+238 EIRFRVG

-268 NSKAHQT
+268 NSKAPQK
-275 AVAGFDLV
+275 AVAGYDLV

-334 RQIETSSG
+334 RQIDTAGG
-342 VIGTKF
+342 VIGTKY

-391 ASELYNARVQQHVTE
+391 ASELYNARVQQYVTE
-406 LTGLQFEARSQNG
+406 LTGLQFEARSLNG

-427 GIDDEMVRA
+427 GIDDEIVRA
-436 FSSRRGEISATL
+436 FSSRRGEISAAL
-448 EQVTAKF
+448 EQVTAQF
-455 VEEHGY
+455 VEAHGY

-479 RPAKDGVHSLEELHA
+479 RPAKEGVHSLEELHA

-517 EKLKAA
+517 EKLKKA
-523 SAEYEQQ
+523 SAEYEQNI
-530 VLQAKRQQAY
+530 LQAKRQQAY

-564 THVTAEVLRY
+564 THVNAEVLRY
-574 ARDIGLNEKQ
+574 GRDMGLNEKQ

-593 EHLSSEMLPL
+593 EHLNAEMLPL
-603 HAQGQRLTPREFMRA
+603 HAQSQRLTPREFMRA
-618 DGTSQYQ
+618 DGVSQHQ
-625 KINHELF
+625 KINYELF
-632 TSERVLAAEN
+632 TSERVLAAES
-642 AILDAAAQQVI
+642 AILDAATQQVI
-653 PASSLE
+653 PASSLD

-667 RRAELALQGYS
+667 RRAELALQGYA

-823 GAVHLDEL
+823 GAAHLDEL

-852 GDDKPFD
+852 GADAPFD
-859 WYKGQGRVVSGESDV
+859 WYKAQGRVVAGESDV

-912 HAMERGHVHPE
+912 HAMERGHVRPE

-937 GDVIVTRQN
+937 GDVVVTRKN

-966 VSQVHD
+966 VTQVHD

-989 PGSYVAAS
+989 PAAYAAQS
-997 VELGYASTIHRAQ
+997 VELGYAATIHRAQ

-1046 LGDGQKRDEVL
+1046 LGEGQSRDEVL

-1134 AATDAAE
+1134 ATADAAE

-1160 EGFDPADLVERAYGR
+1160 EGFDPVALIERAYGR
-1175 RALHDGDATAR
+1175 RALHDEGASAR

-1219 LERLVQQAKQR
+1219 LERLVQQAKQK
-1230 TAPVEERLAVEDPWW
+1230 TAPVEERLTVEDPWW

-1317 RNGHQFTLHQVLL
+1317 RSGHQFTLYQVLL
-1330 EEQKIRQ
+1330 EEQRIRQ

-1348 ATVTSGGVSGHTLDK
+1348 AKVTSGGVSGHTLDK

-1395 EELARQVREGKA
+1395 EELARQVQAGKA

-1419 RKRAFRQWVRAAGEA
+1419 RRRAFRQWVRAAGEA

-1444 ESEPAVLPREM
+1444 ESEPAVLPDQM

-1480 EKTRAAEAVLG
+1480 EKTRAAESVLG
-1491 VLSQVKRVAKAARL
+1491 VLEQVRRVAKAARL
-1505 AERAQSKAQGQSP
+1505 AERAKNQQKQPKNQKA
-1518 TAEPRQ
+1518 TEPEQ
-1524 QQAPAPQQNPTV
+1524 QQQPLSPV
-1536 EATTGDAAQPETRK
+1536 EQK
-1550 EKPVSETEERLRQER
+1550 VQE
-1565 AARAERARQMM
+1565 ARAERAP
-1576 ERTRS
+1576 EPAA
-1581 LDERLRNQPA
+1581 DEETLAALRVSQIGMSRFQPA
-1591 PQASQQQSAQQNLQ
+1591 NKMTSQGYKPTH
-1605 RQRQQQAQQM
+1605 RP
-1615 HEQARRGVRGPG
+1615 VRPRVDKG
-1627 L
+1627 LDL

>member
-7 LTTGDGY
+7 LSAGDGY
-14 RYYMNEVAT
+14 KYYVNEVAT

-29 SDREIGDYYAVHGMT
+29 KDREIGDYYTVHGMP
-44 PGQWIGSAAAS
+44 PGQWVGSAAAS

-84 DTLHGAPAAEVYEK
+84 DTLHGAPAAEAYQQ
-98 VYEEALEQHRL
+98 VYEEALEQYRL
-109 KAAERAWELLSRAH
+109 QAAERAWELLSRAH
-123 EGMSQQKIADEMTA
+123 EGMSQQEIADEMTA

-142 SQPTVSRWVER
+142 SQKTVSRWLER

-158 QTFHAERDEFVAQY
+158 QTFHADHDEFVAQY
-172 RLIGEEIKAAHRAG
+172 RLTSSELKGAHSAG
-186 KKAQEE
+186 KKAQED
-192 LYKEQAAPHIHPDY
+192 LYAEQAAPHVHPDY
-206 AGVTP
+206 AASTD
-211 FTLRV
+211 FTQRV

-238 EIQFRVG
+238 EIRFRVG

-259 AQLVQFVAQ
+259 AQLAQFVAQ
-268 NSKAHQT
+268 NSKAHQK
-275 AVAGFDLV
+275 AVAGYDLV

-298 EQLRRGIESAHERA
+298 EQLHRGIESAHERA

-334 RQIETSSG
+334 RQIDTAGG

-378 SIDGRMIYAYGVE
+378 SIDGRMLYQYGVE
-391 ASELYNARVQQHVTE
+391 CSELYNARVQQYVTE
-406 LTGLQFEARSQNG
+406 LTGLQFEARSLNG
-419 KKPVHEIV
+419 KQPVHEIV

-436 FSSRRGEISATL
+436 FSSRRGEISAAL
-448 EQVTAKF
+448 EQVTAQF

-530 VLQAKRQQAY
+530 VLKAKRQQAY

-564 THVTAEVLRY
+564 THVNAEVLRY
-574 ARDIGLNEKQ
+574 ARDLGLNETQ
-584 DAALLSSIR
+584 DSVLLDLIR

-659 VFEMEAEK
+659 VFELEAEK

-758 NGAPVSLRAGD
+758 NGAALNLSAGD

-852 GDDKPFD
+852 GDDQPFD
-859 WYKGQGRVVSGESDV
+859 WYKDQGRVVAGESDV
-874 MVEQVFTAWRDDTTA
+874 MVEQVFTAWREDTTA

-923 HGSVRLHNEARAHV
+923 HGSVHLHNEARAHV
-937 GDVIVTRQN
+937 GDVVVTRQN

-966 VSQVHD
+966 VTQVHD

-989 PGSYVAAS
+989 PAAYAAQS
-997 VELGYASTIHRAQ
+997 VELGYAATIHRAQ

-1031 VALTRGRESNTLYVS
+1031 VALTRGRESNTLYVG

-1124 GMVTHHVPAD
+1124 GMVTHHMPAD
-1134 AATDAAE
+1134 AAADAAE
-1141 VLSSDA
+1141 VLSSEA

-1160 EGFDPADLVERAYGR
+1160 EGFDPAELIERAYGR
-1175 RALHDGDATAR
+1175 RALHDEGASAR

-1219 LERLVQQAKQR
+1219 LARLVQQAKQK
-1230 TAPVEERLAVEDPWW
+1230 TAPVEERLVVEDPWW
-1245 FTNPYAM
+1245 FRNPYALVKM
-1252 TKTDELLA
+1252 DELLA
-1260 MRARTVKALNANE
+1260 MRARTVKALGANE

-1317 RNGHQFTLHQVLL
+1317 RSGHQFTLYQVLL

-1348 ATVTSGGVSGHTLDK
+1348 AKVTSGGVSGHTLDK

-1395 EELARQVREGKA
+1395 EELARLVRAGQA
-1407 PAWTQ
+1407 PAWVK

-1419 RKRAFRQWVRAAGEA
+1419 RKRLYRKWVRAAGEA
-1434 DALRTKYRVP
+1434 DTLRKKYKVP
-1444 ESEPAVLPREM
+1444 ESEPAVLPAQM

-1466 RLASAGAPVVVQSA
+1466 RLASDGAPVVVQSA
-1480 EKTRAAEAVLG
+1480 EKTRAAEAVIGILE
-1491 VLSQVKRVAKAARL
+1491 QVKRVAKATRL
-1505 AERAQSKAQGQSP
+1505 AERAKNQQKQPKNQKATEPEQQPKPLSP
-1518 TAEPRQ
+1518 
-1524 QQAPAPQQNPTV
+1524 V
-1536 EATTGDAAQPETRK
+1536 EQK
-1550 EKPVSETEERLRQER
+1550 VQE
-1565 AARAERARQMM
+1565 ARAERAP
-1576 ERTRS
+1576 EPAA
-1581 LDERLRNQPA
+1581 DEETLAALRVSQIGMSRFQPA
-1591 PQASQQQSAQQNLQ
+1591 NKMTGQGYKPT
-1605 RQRQQQAQQM
+1605 
-1615 HEQARRGVRGPG
+1615 RRPVQPRVDKG
-1627 L
+1627 LDL

>member
-7 LTTGDGY
+7 LSAGDGY
-14 RYYMNEVAT
+14 KYYVNEVAT

-29 SDREIGDYYAVHGMT
+29 KDREIGDYYAVHGMP
-44 PGQWIGSAAAS
+44 PGQWVGSTAAS

-84 DTLHGAPAAEVYEK
+84 DTLHGAPTVEVYQQ
-98 VYEEALEQHRL
+98 VYEEALEQHRV
-109 KAAERAWELLSRAH
+109 KAAERAWELLSRGH

-158 QTFHAERDEFVAQY
+158 QTFHADFATFSAQY

-192 LYKEQAAPHIHPDY
+192 LYKEQAAPHLHPDY

-216 EEEVSRHRRMHDGA
+216 EEEVSRHRRMNDGA
-230 EPSTAEMK
+230 EPTTAEMK
-238 EIQFRVG
+238 EIRFRVG

-259 AQLVQFVAQ
+259 AQLAQFVAE
-268 NSKAHQT
+268 NSKAHQK

-283 FTPPKSVSIAWGLGD
+283 FTPPKSFSVAWGLGD
-298 EQLRRGIESAHERA
+298 EQLRRSIESAHERA

-334 RQIETSSG
+334 RQIDTAGG

-378 SIDGRMIYAYGVE
+378 SIDGRMLYQYGVE
-391 ASELYNARVQQHVTE
+391 CSELYNARVQQYVTE
-406 LTGLQFEARSQNG
+406 LTGLQFEARSLNG
-419 KKPVHEIV
+419 KQPVHEIV

-436 FSSRRGEISATL
+436 FSSRRGEISVAL

-530 VLQAKRQQAY
+530 VLKAKRQQAY

-554 LEESRSTWRR
+554 LEESRSTWRG
-564 THVTAEVLRY
+564 THVNAEVLRY
-574 ARDIGLNEKQ
+574 ARDLGLNETQ
-584 DAALLSSIR
+584 DSVLLDSIR

-603 HAQGQRLTPREFMRA
+603 HAQSQRLTPREFMRA

-642 AILDAAAQQVI
+642 AILDAATQQVI

-667 RRAELALQGYS
+667 RRAELALQGYA

-722 GGRVVGMAPTAAA
+722 GGRVVGLAPTAAA

-758 NGAPVSLRAGD
+758 NGAALNLSAGD

-852 GDDKPFD
+852 GEDQPFA
-859 WYKGQGRVVSGESDV
+859 WYRENGRVVAGESDV

-966 VSQVHD
+966 VAQVHD

-997 VELGYASTIHRAQ
+997 VELGYASTTHRAQ

-1078 AEHHNVADLIAQHE
+1078 AEHENVADLIAQHE

-1098 VQKVMAAAVQEGMG
+1098 VQKVMATAVQEGMG

-1134 AATDAAE
+1134 AAADAAE
-1141 VLSSDA
+1141 VLSSEA

-1175 RALHDGDATAR
+1175 RALHDEGASAR

-1207 SDRPLASLSDEH
+1207 SDRPLAALSDEH
-1219 LERLVQQAKQR
+1219 LARLVQQAKQK
-1230 TAPVEERLAVEDPWW
+1230 TAPVEERLVVEDPWW
-1245 FTNPYAM
+1245 FRNPYALVKM
-1252 TKTDELLA
+1252 DELLA

-1273 GDTTGVYAQ
+1273 GDTTGVYTQ

-1317 RNGHQFTLHQVLL
+1317 RNGHQFTLYQVLL
-1330 EEQKIRQ
+1330 EEQRIRQ

-1348 ATVTSGGVSGHTLDK
+1348 AKVTSGGVSGYSLDR

-1395 EELARQVREGKA
+1395 EELARLVRAGQA

-1419 RKRAFRQWVRAAGEA
+1419 RRRAFRQWVRAAGEA
-1434 DALRTKYRVP
+1434 DALRKKYKVP
-1444 ESEPAVLPREM
+1444 ESEPAVLPAPM
-1455 VHEASQRVNNA
+1455 VHEARQRVNNA
-1466 RLASAGAPVVVQSA
+1466 RLASDGAPVVVQSA

-1491 VLSQVKRVAKAARL
+1491 VLEQVKRVAKAARL
-1505 AERAQSKAQGQSP
+1505 AERAKNQQKDQEVTEPEQQPKPLSP
-1518 TAEPRQ
+1518 
-1524 QQAPAPQQNPTV
+1524 V
-1536 EATTGDAAQPETRK
+1536 EQK
-1550 EKPVSETEERLRQER
+1550 VQE
-1565 AARAERARQMM
+1565 ACAERAP
-1576 ERTRS
+1576 EPVA
-1581 LDERLRNQPA
+1581 DEETLAALRVSQIGMRAHARKGTDPHPKQPPA
-1591 PQASQQQSAQQNLQ
+1591 PST
-1605 RQRQQQAQQM
+1605 
-1615 HEQARRGVRGPG
+1615 VRPKTHKGME

>member
-29 SDREIGDYYAVHGMT
+29 SDRKIGDYYAVHGMP

-84 DTLHGAPAAEVYEK
+84 DTLHGAPEAEVYEK
-98 VYEEALEQHRL
+98 VYEEALEQHRSQ
-109 KAAERAWELLSRAH
+109 AAERAWELLSRAH

-158 QTFHAERDEFVAQY
+158 QTFHADFATFSAQY

-230 EPSTAEMK
+230 EPTTAEMRK
-238 EIQFRVG
+238 IRFRVG

-268 NSKAHQT
+268 NSKAHQK

-391 ASELYNARVQQHVTE
+391 ASELYNSLVQQYVTE
-406 LTGLQFEARSQNG
+406 LTGLQFEARSLSG
-419 KKPVHEIV
+419 KQPVHEIV

-436 FSSRRGEISATL
+436 FSSRRGEISAAL

-499 AHVLR
+499 AHALR

-517 EKLKAA
+517 EKLKKA

-564 THVTAEVLRY
+564 THVNAEVLRY
-574 ARDIGLNEKQ
+574 ARDLGLNEKQ
-584 DAALLSSIR
+584 DATLLDSIR
-593 EHLSSEMLPL
+593 EHLNAEMLPL
-603 HAQGQRLTPREFMRA
+603 HAQSQRLTPREFMRA
-618 DGTSQYQ
+618 DGTTQYQ
-625 KINHELF
+625 RINHELF

-653 PASSLE
+653 PASSLD

-667 RRAELALQGYS
+667 RRAELALQGYA

-758 NGAPVSLRAGD
+758 NGAALNLQAGD

-823 GAVHLDEL
+823 GAAHLDEL

-837 DEAAATLALREPPLV
+837 DEAAATLVLREPPLV

-859 WYKGQGRVVSGESDV
+859 WYKDQGRVVAGESDV

-937 GDVIVTRQN
+937 GDVVVTRQN

-952 NSGQDFVKNGDLWR
+952 NGGQDFVKNGDLWR
-966 VSQVHD
+966 VAQVHD

-989 PGSYVAAS
+989 PAAYAAQS
-997 VELGYASTIHRAQ
+997 VELGYAATIHRAQ

-1046 LGDGQKRDEVL
+1046 LGDGQSRDEVL

-1098 VQKVMAAAVQEGMG
+1098 VQKVMAATVQEGMG

-1124 GMVTHHVPAD
+1124 GMVTHHMSAD
-1134 AATDAAE
+1134 AAADAAE
-1141 VLSSDA
+1141 VLSSEA
-1147 WGALAHELGEAAR
+1147 WGALAHELGEAVR

-1175 RALHDGDATAR
+1175 RALHDEGASAR
-1186 DAAAVMAWRVAQI
+1186 DAAAVMAWRVGQI

-1219 LERLVQQAKQR
+1219 LERLVQQAKQK
-1230 TAPVEERLAVEDPWW
+1230 TAPVEERLVVEDPWW
-1245 FTNPYAM
+1245 FRNPYALVKM
-1252 TKTDELLA
+1252 DELMS

-1317 RNGHQFTLHQVLL
+1317 RSGHQFTLHQVLL

-1348 ATVTSGGVSGHTLDK
+1348 AKVTSGGVSGHTLDK

-1434 DALRTKYRVP
+1434 DTLRNKYRVP
-1444 ESEPAVLPREM
+1444 ESEPAILPAPM
-1455 VHEASQRVNNA
+1455 VHEARQRVNNA
-1466 RLASAGAPVVVQSA
+1466 RLASDGAPVMVQSA
-1480 EKTRAAEAVLG
+1480 EKTRAAESVLG
-1491 VLSQVKRVAKAARL
+1491 VLSQVRRVAKAARL
-1505 AERAQSKAQGQSP
+1505 AERAKNQQKQQKVTEPEQQPKPLSP
-1518 TAEPRQ
+1518 
-1524 QQAPAPQQNPTV
+1524 V
-1536 EATTGDAAQPETRK
+1536 EQK
-1550 EKPVSETEERLRQER
+1550 VQE
-1565 AARAERARQMM
+1565 ARAERAPGP
-1576 ERTRS
+1576 EA
-1581 LDERLRNQPA
+1581 DEETLAALRVSQIGMRAYARKGTAPHPKQPPA
-1591 PQASQQQSAQQNLQ
+1591 PSA
-1605 RQRQQQAQQM
+1605 
-1615 HEQARRGVRGPG
+1615 VRPKTHKGME

>member
-29 SDREIGDYYAVHGMT
+29 SDRKIGDYYAVHGMP

-84 DTLHGAPAAEVYEK
+84 DTLHGAPEAEVYEK
-98 VYEEALEQHRL
+98 VYEEALEQHRSQ
-109 KAAERAWELLSRAH
+109 AAERAWELLSRAH

-158 QTFHAERDEFVAQY
+158 QTFHADFATFSAQY

-216 EEEVSRHRRMHDGA
+216 EEEVSRHRRMHDGT
-230 EPSTAEMK
+230 EPNTAEMRK
-238 EIQFRVG
+238 IRFRVG

-268 NSKAHQT
+268 NSKAPQK

-283 FTPPKSVSIAWGLGD
+283 FTPPKSFSIAWGLGD

-312 IQDVIRH
+312 IQDVIRY

-342 VIGTKF
+342 VVGTKF

-391 ASELYNARVQQHVTE
+391 ASELYNSLVQQYVTE
-406 LTGLQFEARSQNG
+406 LTGLQFEARSLNG
-419 KKPVHEIV
+419 KQPVHEIV

-436 FSSRRGEISATL
+436 FSSRRGEISAAL

-479 RPAKDGVHSLEELHA
+479 RPAKDRVHSLEELHA

-499 AHVLR
+499 AHALR
-504 EQGVDLPVEGALA
+504 DQGVDLPVEGALA
-517 EKLKAA
+517 EKLKKA
-523 SAEYEQQ
+523 SAEYEQNI
-530 VLQAKRQQAY
+530 LQAKRQQAY
-540 ESPVQEHAAAIVAR
+540 ESPVQEHAVAIVAR

-564 THVTAEVLRY
+564 THVNAEMMRY
-574 ARDIGLNEKQ
+574 GRDLGLNEKQ
-584 DAALLSSIR
+584 DATLLDSIR
-593 EHLSSEMLPL
+593 EHLNAEMLPL
-603 HAQGQRLTPREFMRA
+603 HAQSQRLTPREFMRA
-618 DGTSQYQ
+618 DGTTQYQ
-625 KINHELF
+625 RINHELF

-642 AILDAAAQQVI
+642 AILDAATQQVI
-653 PASSLE
+653 PASSLD

-667 RRAELALQGYS
+667 RRAELALQGHT

-758 NGAPVSLRAGD
+758 NGAALNLQAGD

-823 GAVHLDEL
+823 GAAHLDEL

-852 GDDKPFD
+852 GADAPFD
-859 WYKGQGRVVSGESDV
+859 WYKDQGRVVAGESDV
-874 MVEQVFTAWRDDTTA
+874 MIEQVFTAWREDTTA

-937 GDVIVTRQN
+937 GDVVVTRQN
-946 ARRLTV
+946 ARRLAV

-966 VSQVHD
+966 VAQVHD

-1019 LVDSSTDRAGAY
+1019 LVGSSTDRAGAY
-1031 VALTRGRESNTLYVS
+1031 VALTRGREENRLYVS
-1046 LGDGQKRDEVL
+1046 LGEGQKRDEVL

-1124 GMVTHHVPAD
+1124 GMVTHHAPAD

-1141 VLSSDA
+1141 VLSSEA

-1230 TAPVEERLAVEDPWW
+1230 TAPVEERLTVEDPWW
-1245 FTNPYAM
+1245 FRNPYALVKM
-1252 TKTDELLA
+1252 DELMS

-1337 SLPSGPAAVDP
+1337 SLPSGQAAVDP
-1348 ATVTSGGVSGHTLDK
+1348 AKVTSGGVSGHTLDK

-1444 ESEPAVLPREM
+1444 ESEPAVLPAGM

-1480 EKTRAAEAVLG
+1480 EKTRAAESVLG
-1491 VLSQVKRVAKAARL
+1491 VLEQVRRVAKAARL
-1505 AERAQSKAQGQSP
+1505 AERAKNQQKQQKDQQVTEPEQQPKPLSP
-1518 TAEPRQ
+1518 
-1524 QQAPAPQQNPTV
+1524 V
-1536 EATTGDAAQPETRK
+1536 EQK
-1550 EKPVSETEERLRQER
+1550 VQE
-1565 AARAERARQMM
+1565 ARAERAPGP
-1576 ERTRS
+1576 EA
-1581 LDERLRNQPA
+1581 DEETLAALRVSQIGMRAYARKGTAPHPKQPPA
-1591 PQASQQQSAQQNLQ
+1591 PST
-1605 RQRQQQAQQM
+1605 
-1615 HEQARRGVRGPG
+1615 VRPKTHKGME

>member
-29 SDREIGDYYAVHGMT
+29 SDRKIGDYYAVHGMP

-84 DTLHGAPAAEVYEK
+84 DTLHGAPEAEVYEK
-98 VYEEALEQHRL
+98 VYEEALEQHRSQ
-109 KAAERAWELLSRAH
+109 AAERAWELLSRAH

-158 QTFHAERDEFVAQY
+158 QTFHADFATFSAQY

-216 EEEVSRHRRMHDGA
+216 EEEVSRHRRMHDGT
-230 EPSTAEMK
+230 EPNTAEMRK
-238 EIQFRVG
+238 IRFRVG

-268 NSKAHQT
+268 NSKAPQK

-283 FTPPKSVSIAWGLGD
+283 FTPPKSFSIAWGLGD

-334 RQIETSSG
+334 RQIETAGG

-391 ASELYNARVQQHVTE
+391 ASELYNSLVQQYVTE
-406 LTGLQFEARSQNG
+406 LTGLQFEARSLNG

-436 FSSRRGEISATL
+436 FSSRRGEISAAL
-448 EQVTAKF
+448 EQVTAQF

-479 RPAKDGVHSLEELHA
+479 RPAKDRVHSLEELHA

-499 AHVLR
+499 AHALR

-517 EKLKAA
+517 EKLKKA
-523 SAEYEQQ
+523 SAEYEQNI
-530 VLQAKRQQAY
+530 LQAKRQQAY

-564 THVTAEVLRY
+564 THVNAEMLRY
-574 ARDIGLNEKQ
+574 ARDLGLNEKQ
-584 DAALLSSIR
+584 DATLLDSIR
-593 EHLSSEMLPL
+593 EHLNAEMLPL
-603 HAQGQRLTPREFMRA
+603 HAQSQRLTPREFMRA
-618 DGTSQYQ
+618 DGTTQYQ
-625 KINHELF
+625 RINHELF

-642 AILDAAAQQVI
+642 AILDAATQQVI
-653 PASSLE
+653 PASSLD

-667 RRAELALQGYS
+667 RRAELALQGHT

-693 DKLLVVGIGAAGAGK
+693 DKFLVVGIGAAGAGK

-758 NGAPVSLRAGD
+758 NGAALNLQAGD

-823 GAVHLDEL
+823 GAAHLDEL

-852 GDDKPFD
+852 GADAPFD
-859 WYKGQGRVVSGESDV
+859 WYKDQGRVVAGESDV
-874 MVEQVFTAWRDDTTA
+874 MIEQVFTAWREDTTA

-937 GDVIVTRQN
+937 GDVVVTRQN
-946 ARRLTV
+946 ARRLAV

-966 VSQVHD
+966 VAQVHD

-1019 LVDSSTDRAGAY
+1019 LVGSSTDRAGAY
-1031 VALTRGRESNTLYVS
+1031 VALTRGREENRLYVS
-1046 LGDGQKRDEVL
+1046 LGEGQKRDEVL

-1124 GMVTHHVPAD
+1124 GMVTHHAPAD

-1141 VLSSDA
+1141 VLSSEA

-1230 TAPVEERLAVEDPWW
+1230 TAPVEERLTVEDPWW
-1245 FTNPYAM
+1245 FRNPYALVKM
-1252 TKTDELLA
+1252 DELMS

-1337 SLPSGPAAVDP
+1337 SLPSGQAAVDP
-1348 ATVTSGGVSGHTLDK
+1348 AKVTSGGVSGHTLDK

-1444 ESEPAVLPREM
+1444 ESEPAVLPAGM

-1480 EKTRAAEAVLG
+1480 EKVRAAEAVLG

-1505 AERAQSKAQGQSP
+1505 AERAKNQQKQPQQDQKVTEPEQQPKPLSPVEQKVQEARAGRAPEPEADEETLAALRLSQIGMVGRRPVNQASNQGQKPDSS
-1518 TAEPRQ
+1518 
-1524 QQAPAPQQNPTV
+1524 QADTP
-1536 EATTGDAAQPETRK
+1536 
-1550 EKPVSETEERLRQER
+1550 
-1565 AARAERARQMM
+1565 
-1576 ERTRS
+1576 
-1581 LDERLRNQPA
+1581 
-1591 PQASQQQSAQQNLQ
+1591 
-1605 RQRQQQAQQM
+1605 
-1615 HEQARRGVRGPG
+1615 RRGHAAPERGVE